1 MSTFSRTATLFSTVV
16 LGSMLTT
23 TTVSSVNTIVNAAET
38 TQAVATKKNYD
49 LKILQANSDAT
60 STASQFY
67 LNTISLEK
75 QANGNYYAYLTS
87 NTPVKLGDEPISS
100 EDTQH
105 QVVKMG
111 TTQKNGYNQT
121 VYRLTLTADE
131 LASGQPIKTRIHVN
145 IPMINYDHD
154 YDIRLAIQGFK
165 PEAASSSS
173 SSSSSSTTNS
183 SSSVSSSSN
192 NARTSTANSSTTT
205 SVAPSSSSQASSSAQ
220 SSNNDTAT
228 SSVVNN
234 TQNNSSDTAS
244 SAVVSDDTT
253 TSSTDSTVNISADQG
268 MSRFLKPTA
277 HIDVKG
283 EQTDIT
289 LSLNDASLAKMIPS
303 LTLDGQTKSVSG
315 QDTTFTV
322 PTKDLTPDKD
332 GKLTLKSLTH
342 VSAQGYT
349 HDYPSNITFDVSQLI
364 AQNNLKTGSYQI
376 AVSPDSQ
383 MDKFF
388 AKEFNVKV
396 GALTSVVS
404 VTYQVPSMMGM
415 IPSVTFDGQTESVVN
430 KSTTTDFTIPTK
442 DLVPGKDGKV
452 TLKSF
457 TSVPMSPSKGYNS
470 NITFDMNPA
479 LVKST
484 SDGSD
489 SSSSSSESTASSDKD
504 ILQDGTYSINYNVYK
519 SGTTTDSTMKTY
531 MKSPANVAVKNGQ
544 ATITFTTQN
553 DAMSMMKEFSANGA
567 TAKADGDNWVVTVPV
582 SALSKTMTSNM
593 TIFVSAINFTEHP
606 SADIVFDMSSIKK
619 TGNNGGGSAAS
630 SSSASSSS
638 HASSA
643 SSSSKV
649 SSSSSSHASSASSSS
664 KASSASSS
672 HASSA
677 SSSSQNAAK
686 TDITK
691 DGNYSVN
698 YSVYK
703 TGTKTD
709 STMKTYMKSPANV
722 AVKNGQATITFATQ
736 NDAMSMMKEFSV
748 NDVAAKADGN
758 NWVVT
763 VPVSA
768 LSKTMTSNMTIFVS
782 AINFTE
788 HPSADI
794 VFDMSSVKK
803 TGNNGGGS
811 AASSSS
817 ASSSSHASSA
827 SSSSKV
833 SSSSSSHAS
842 SASSSSKVSSSSSSH
857 ASSASSSS
865 KVSSSSSSH
874 ASSASS
880 SSKVSSSSSSHASS
894 ASSSSKVS
902 SSSSSHASSASSS
915 SQSNSKTDITKDGKY
930 SVNYHV
936 YKSGTTT
943 DSTMVKY
950 MTSSATVAVNN
961 SKATITF
968 ATQNDA
974 MSMMKEFSVN
984 GATAKADGDNWVV
997 TVPVSALSK
1006 TMTANMTIVVSA
1018 INFTEH
1024 PSADIVFDMSSVKKT
1039 GNNGGGSATSSSSA
1053 SSSSHAS
1060 SASSSSKASSASSS
1074 HASSASSSS
1083 QNATKPDITKDGN
1096 YSINYSVYKTGTK
1109 TPSTMQQYMTSTA
1122 IVDVKKGKATIN
1134 FKTQNGAMSL
1144 MKYFAVN
1151 GHKAQAKENGWQV
1164 TLPASDLL
1172 HTLTSNMTIYVPKL
1186 NFTEKP
1192 SADIV
1197 FDVKSAQFTKQ
1208 TGDLGSNKQTTPPN
1222 NQATTA
1228 NNLGSQNR
1236 LDIPNAT
1243 LHQLTILQANSN
1255 SSSVAAQYFLP
1266 TIQLVKNS
1274 NGSYTGYVTTH
1285 TPAMMGSAPITFMDG
1300 THHVTRMS
1308 NFKTGNYYQ
1317 AVYRFSLSANEIKA
1331 PIATT
1336 IHVHFT
1342 APLAYDHTYTI
1353 RFVIGRTLNNAS
1365 EATQPTTGLPNMS
1378 DNTLTTALNTSDVS
1392 RGTSDPVATGTFE
1405 NTSANTD
1412 SAFSQQSDEKANK
1425 PKHSDKKDTVKSDT
1439 NVSKDT
1445 KADQKDNTT
1454 RRNILIVAGGV
1465 IAAALGYVGVSLLTN
1480 FFKKG

>member
-49 LKILQANSDAT
+49 LKILQGNSDAT

-87 NTPVKLGDEPISS
+87 NTPVNLGDEPISS

-121 VYRLTLTADE
+121 VYRLALTADE
-131 LASGQPIKTRIHVN
+131 LASGQPIKTKIHVN
-145 IPMINYDHD
+145 IPMMDYDHD

-173 SSSSSSTTNS
+173 SSSSASTSDS

-192 NARTSTANSSTTT
+192 NSSSSIAHSSTTT
-205 SVAPSSSSQASSSAQ
+205 SVAPTSSSQTSSSSQ

-234 TQNNSSDTAS
+234 GQNNSSDTAS
-244 SAVVSDDTT
+244 STVVSDDTT

-277 HIDVKG
+277 RIDVKG

-376 AVSPDSQ
+376 AVSPDSH
-383 MDKFF
+383 MDSFF

-396 GALTSVVS
+396 GALTSIVS

-415 IPSVTFDGQTESVVN
+415 IPSVTFDGQTKSVVN

-484 SDGSD
+484 GDSSN

-519 SGTTTDSTMKTY
+519 SGTT
-531 MKSPANVAVKNGQ
+531 
-544 ATITFTTQN
+544 
-553 DAMSMMKEFSANGA
+553 
-567 TAKADGDNWVVTVPV
+567 
-582 SALSKTMTSNM
+582 
-593 TIFVSAINFTEHP
+593 
-606 SADIVFDMSSIKK
+606 
-619 TGNNGGGSAAS
+619 
-630 SSSASSSS
+630 
-638 HASSA
+638 
-643 SSSSKV
+643 
-649 SSSSSSHASSASSSS
+649 
-664 KASSASSS
+664 
-672 HASSA
+672 
-677 SSSSQNAAK
+677 
-686 TDITK
+686 
-691 DGNYSVN
+691 
-698 YSVYK
+698 
-703 TGTKTD
+703 TD

-794 VFDMSSVKK
+794 VFDMSSIKK
-803 TGNNGGGS
+803 TGNNSGS
-811 AASSSS
+811 AANSSSASSASSSS
-817 ASSSSHASSA
+817 KASSASSSHASSA
-827 SSSSKV
+827 SSSSKA
-833 SSSSSSHAS
+833 SSASSSHAS
-842 SASSSSKVSSSSSSH
+842 SASSSSK
-857 ASSASSSS
+857 ASSA
-865 KVSSSSSSH
+865 
-874 ASSASS
+874 
-880 SSKVSSSSSSHASS
+880 
-894 ASSSSKVS
+894 
-902 SSSSSHASSASSS
+902 SSSHASSASSS

-950 MTSSATVAVNN
+950 MTSSATVAVKN

-984 GATAKADGDNWVV
+984 DVAAKADGNNWVV

-1006 TMTANMTIVVSA
+1006 TMTSNMTIFVSA

-1024 PSADIVFDMSSVKKT
+1024 PSADIVFDMSSVKKI
-1039 GNNGGGSATSSSSA
+1039 GNNGGSAASSSSA
-1053 SSSSHAS
+1053 SSASSSSKASSASSSHAS

-1083 QNATKPDITKDGN
+1083 KNNSKADITKDGK
-1096 YSINYSVYKTGTK
+1096 YSVTYDIYKTGTK
-1109 TPSTMQQYMTSTA
+1109 TNSTMKTYMKSPA
-1122 IVDVKKGKATIN
+1122 NVAVKNGQATIT
-1134 FKTQNGAMSL
+1134 FTTQNDAMSM
-1144 MKYFAVN
+1144 MKAFSIN
-1151 GHKAQAKENGWQV
+1151 GVAAKANGNSWVV
-1164 TLPASDLL
+1164 TVPVAALSK
-1172 HTLTSNMTIYVPKL
+1172 TMTSNMTIFVSAIS
-1186 NFTEKP
+1186 FTEHP

-1197 FDVKSAQFTKQ
+1197 FDMSSVKKTSNNGGSAASSSSASSASSSSQPSSGSALSTSHQ
-1208 TGDLGSNKQTTPPN
+1208 TLV
-1222 NQATTA
+1222 
-1228 NNLGSQNR
+1228 
-1236 LDIPNAT
+1236 PNAT
-1243 LHQLTILQANSN
+1243 LHQLTILQGNSN
-1255 SSSVAAQYFLP
+1255 STSVAAQYFLP
-1266 TIQLVKNS
+1266 TIQLVKNN

-1300 THHVTRMS
+1300 THHVKRMS

-1317 AVYRFSLSANEIKA
+1317 AVYRFSLSANEVKA

-1378 DNTLTTALNTSDVS
+1378 DNTLTTSLNTSDVS

-1412 SAFSQQSDEKANK
+1412 SAFSQQSDEKTNK
-1425 PKHSDKKDTVKSDT
+1425 PKHSDKKVTVKSDT

>member
-49 LKILQANSDAT
+49 LKILQGNSDAT

-87 NTPVKLGDEPISS
+87 NTPVNLGDEPISS

-131 LASGQPIKTRIHVN
+131 LASGQPIKTKIHVN
-145 IPMINYDHD
+145 IPMMNYDHD
-154 YDIRLAIQGFK
+154 YDIRLAVQGFK

-173 SSSSSSTTNS
+173 SSSSSSTANS
-183 SSSVSSSSN
+183 SHSVSSSSN
-192 NARTSTANSSTTT
+192 NASTSIADSSTTT
-205 SVAPSSSSQASSSAQ
+205 SVAPSSSSQTSSSAQ

-234 TQNNSSDTAS
+234 EQNNSSDTAS
-244 SAVVSDDTT
+244 SAVVSDDKTT
-253 TSSTDSTVNISADQG
+253 SSSSTDSTVNIAADQG

-277 HIDVKG
+277 RINVKG

-332 GKLTLKSLTH
+332 SKLTLKSLTH

-364 AQNNLKTGSYQI
+364 AQNNLKAGNYQI
-376 AVSPDSQ
+376 AVSPDSH
-383 MDKFF
+383 MNSFF
-388 AKEFNVKV
+388 AKKFNVKV

-415 IPSVTFDGQTESVVN
+415 IPSVTFDGQTKSVVN
-430 KSTTTDFTIPTK
+430 KSTTVDFTIPTK

-484 SDGSD
+484 SDSSH
-489 SSSSSSESTASSDKD
+489 SSSSSSESASSDKD

-519 SGTTTDSTMKTY
+519 SGTT
-531 MKSPANVAVKNGQ
+531 
-544 ATITFTTQN
+544 
-553 DAMSMMKEFSANGA
+553 
-567 TAKADGDNWVVTVPV
+567 
-582 SALSKTMTSNM
+582 
-593 TIFVSAINFTEHP
+593 
-606 SADIVFDMSSIKK
+606 
-619 TGNNGGGSAAS
+619 
-630 SSSASSSS
+630 
-638 HASSA
+638 
-643 SSSSKV
+643 
-649 SSSSSSHASSASSSS
+649 
-664 KASSASSS
+664 
-672 HASSA
+672 
-677 SSSSQNAAK
+677 
-686 TDITK
+686 
-691 DGNYSVN
+691 
-698 YSVYK
+698 
-703 TGTKTD
+703 TD

-768 LSKTMTSNMTIFVS
+768 LSKTMTSNMTIFVA

-794 VFDMSSVKK
+794 AFDMSSIKK
-803 TGNNGGGS
+803 TGNNDGS
-811 AASSSS
+811 TASSSS
-817 ASSSSHASSA
+817 ASSASSSSKASSASSSHASSA
-827 SSSSKV
+827 SSSSKA
-833 SSSSSSHAS
+833 SSASSSHAS
-842 SASSSSKVSSSSSSH
+842 SASSSSK
-857 ASSASSSS
+857 ASSA
-865 KVSSSSSSH
+865 
-874 ASSASS
+874 
-880 SSKVSSSSSSHASS
+880 
-894 ASSSSKVS
+894 
-902 SSSSSHASSASSS
+902 SSSHASSASSS

-943 DSTMVKY
+943 ASAMEKY
-950 MTSSATVAVNN
+950 MTSSATVAVKN

-968 ATQNDA
+968 ATKNDA
-974 MSMMKEFSVN
+974 MSMMKAFSINDV
-984 GATAKADGDNWVV
+984 AAKTDGNSWVV

-1006 TMTANMTIVVSA
+1006 TMKSNMTISVPQMG
-1018 INFTEH
+1018 FTEK

-1039 GNNGGGSATSSSSA
+1039 GNNGGGSAA
-1053 SSSSHAS
+1053 SSSSAS

-1083 QNATKPDITKDGN
+1083 QNNSKADITKDGKYTVN
-1096 YSINYSVYKTGTK
+1096 YGIYKTGTK
-1109 TPSTMQQYMTSTA
+1109 TDSTMKTYMKSPA
-1122 IVDVKKGKATIN
+1122 NVAVKNGQATIT
-1134 FKTQNGAMSL
+1134 FATQNDAMSM
-1144 MKYFAVN
+1144 MKAFSIN
-1151 GHKAQAKENGWQV
+1151 GVAAKANGNSWVV
-1164 TLPASDLL
+1164 TVPVSALSK
-1172 HTLTSNMTIYVPKL
+1172 TMTSNMTIFVSAI
-1186 NFTEKP
+1186 NFTEHP

-1197 FDVKSAQFTKQ
+1197 FDMSSVKKISNNGGGSAANSSSSSSASSSSQSNSGSALSTSRQ
-1208 TGDLGSNKQTTPPN
+1208 TLV
-1222 NQATTA
+1222 
-1228 NNLGSQNR
+1228 
-1236 LDIPNAT
+1236 PNAT
-1243 LHQLTILQANSN
+1243 LHQLTILQGNSN
-1255 SSSVAAQYFLP
+1255 STSVAAQYFLP

-1425 PKHSDKKDTVKSDT
+1425 PKHSDKKDSVKSDT

>member
-49 LKILQANSDAT
+49 LKILQGNSDAA

-67 LNTISLEK
+67 LNKISLEK

-87 NTPVKLGDEPISS
+87 NTPVNLGDEPISS

-131 LASGQPIKTRIHVN
+131 LASGQPIKTKIHVN
-145 IPMINYDHD
+145 IPMMNYDHD

-173 SSSSSSTTNS
+173 SNSSSSTANS

-192 NARTSTANSSTTT
+192 TSTSSTADSSTT
-205 SVAPSSSSQASSSAQ
+205 SVAPTSSSQTSSSSQ

-234 TQNNSSDTAS
+234 GQNNSSDTAS
-244 SAVVSDDTT
+244 STVVSDDTT
-253 TSSTDSTVNISADQG
+253 TSSTGSTINIAADQG

-277 HIDVKG
+277 RIDVKG

-322 PTKDLTPDKD
+322 PTKDLVPDKD

-364 AQNNLKTGSYQI
+364 TQNNLKTGNYQI
-376 AVSPDSQ
+376 AVSPDSH
-383 MDKFF
+383 MDSFF

-415 IPSVTFDGQTESVVN
+415 IPSVTFDGQTKSVVN
-430 KSTTTDFTIPTK
+430 KSTTVDFTIPTK

-479 LVKST
+479 LGKST
-484 SDGSD
+484 SDSSN
-489 SSSSSSESTASSDKD
+489 SSSSSSESTASSDKG

-544 ATITFTTQN
+544 
-553 DAMSMMKEFSANGA
+553 
-567 TAKADGDNWVVTVPV
+567 
-582 SALSKTMTSNM
+582 
-593 TIFVSAINFTEHP
+593 
-606 SADIVFDMSSIKK
+606 
-619 TGNNGGGSAAS
+619 
-630 SSSASSSS
+630 
-638 HASSA
+638 
-643 SSSSKV
+643 
-649 SSSSSSHASSASSSS
+649 
-664 KASSASSS
+664 
-672 HASSA
+672 
-677 SSSSQNAAK
+677 
-686 TDITK
+686 
-691 DGNYSVN
+691 
-698 YSVYK
+698 
-703 TGTKTD
+703 
-709 STMKTYMKSPANV
+709 
-722 AVKNGQATITFATQ
+722 
-736 NDAMSMMKEFSV
+736 
-748 NDVAAKADGN
+748 
-758 NWVVT
+758 
-763 VPVSA
+763 
-768 LSKTMTSNMTIFVS
+768 
-782 AINFTE
+782 
-788 HPSADI
+788 
-794 VFDMSSVKK
+794 
-803 TGNNGGGS
+803 
-811 AASSSS
+811 
-817 ASSSSHASSA
+817 
-827 SSSSKV
+827 
-833 SSSSSSHAS
+833 
-842 SASSSSKVSSSSSSH
+842 
-857 ASSASSSS
+857 
-865 KVSSSSSSH
+865 
-874 ASSASS
+874 
-880 SSKVSSSSSSHASS
+880 
-894 ASSSSKVS
+894 
-902 SSSSSHASSASSS
+902 
-915 SQSNSKTDITKDGKY
+915 
-930 SVNYHV
+930 
-936 YKSGTTT
+936 
-943 DSTMVKY
+943 
-950 MTSSATVAVNN
+950 
-961 SKATITF
+961 ATITF

-1018 INFTEH
+1018 INFTE
-1024 PSADIVFDMSSVKKT
+1024 
-1039 GNNGGGSATSSSSA
+1039 
-1053 SSSSHAS
+1053 
-1060 SASSSSKASSASSS
+1060 
-1074 HASSASSSS
+1074 
-1083 QNATKPDITKDGN
+1083 
-1096 YSINYSVYKTGTK
+1096 
-1109 TPSTMQQYMTSTA
+1109 
-1122 IVDVKKGKATIN
+1122 
-1134 FKTQNGAMSL
+1134 
-1144 MKYFAVN
+1144 
-1151 GHKAQAKENGWQV
+1151 
-1164 TLPASDLL
+1164 
-1172 HTLTSNMTIYVPKL
+1172 
-1186 NFTEKP
+1186 KP

-1197 FDVKSAQFTKQ
+1197 FDVKNAKSTKQ
-1208 TGDLGSNKQTTPPN
+1208 TGDLGPNKQTGDLGPNKQTAPTN
-1222 NQATTA
+1222 NQDTTA

-1236 LDIPNAT
+1236 LGIPNAT
-1243 LHQLTILQANSN
+1243 LHQLTILQGNSN
-1255 SSSVAAQYFLP
+1255 STSVAAQYFLP

-1274 NGSYTGYVTTH
+1274 NGSYTGYITTH
-1285 TPAMMGSAPITFMDG
+1285 TPTMMGSEPITFMDG
-1300 THHVTRMS
+1300 SHQVKRVS
-1308 NFKTGNYYQ
+1308 NIKTGNYYQ
-1317 AVYRFSLSANEIKA
+1317 ATYKFSLSASEIKA
-1331 PIATT
+1331 PISTK

-1342 APLAYDHTYTI
+1342 VPLNYNHIYTI
-1353 RFVIGRTLNNAS
+1353 RLVIGRTLNNAS

-1378 DNTLTTALNTSDVS
+1378 DNTLNTNDVS

-1405 NTSANTD
+1405 NISANTN
-1412 SAFSQQSDEKANK
+1412 SAFSQQSDKKTNK
-1425 PKHSDKKDTVKSDT
+1425 PKHSDKKATIKSDT
-1439 NVSKDT
+1439 NVSKDA

-1465 IAAALGYVGVSLLTN
+1465 IAAALGYVGMSLLTN

>member
-49 LKILQANSDAT
+49 LKILQGNSDAT

-87 NTPVKLGDEPISS
+87 NTPVNLGDEPISS

-131 LASGQPIKTRIHVN
+131 LASGQPIKTKIHVN
-145 IPMINYDHD
+145 IPMMNYDHD
-154 YDIRLAIQGFK
+154 YDIRLAVQGFK

-173 SSSSSSTTNS
+173 SSSSSSTANS
-183 SSSVSSSSN
+183 SHSVSSSSN
-192 NARTSTANSSTTT
+192 NASTSIADSSTTT
-205 SVAPSSSSQASSSAQ
+205 SVAPSSSSQTSSSAQ
-220 SSNNDTAT
+220 SSNNDTAI

-234 TQNNSSDTAS
+234 EQNNSSNTAS
-244 SAVVSDDTT
+244 SAVVSDDKTT
-253 TSSTDSTVNISADQG
+253 SSSSTDSTVNIAADQG

-277 HIDVKG
+277 RINVKG

-364 AQNNLKTGSYQI
+364 AQNNLKAGNYQI
-376 AVSPDSQ
+376 AVSPDSH
-383 MDKFF
+383 MDSFF

-415 IPSVTFDGQTESVVN
+415 IPSVTFDGQTKSVVN
-430 KSTTTDFTIPTK
+430 KSTTVDFTIPTK

-484 SDGSD
+484 SDSSH
-489 SSSSSSESTASSDKD
+489 SSSSSSESASSDKD

-519 SGTTTDSTMKTY
+519 SGTT
-531 MKSPANVAVKNGQ
+531 
-544 ATITFTTQN
+544 
-553 DAMSMMKEFSANGA
+553 
-567 TAKADGDNWVVTVPV
+567 
-582 SALSKTMTSNM
+582 
-593 TIFVSAINFTEHP
+593 
-606 SADIVFDMSSIKK
+606 
-619 TGNNGGGSAAS
+619 
-630 SSSASSSS
+630 
-638 HASSA
+638 
-643 SSSSKV
+643 
-649 SSSSSSHASSASSSS
+649 
-664 KASSASSS
+664 
-672 HASSA
+672 
-677 SSSSQNAAK
+677 
-686 TDITK
+686 
-691 DGNYSVN
+691 
-698 YSVYK
+698 
-703 TGTKTD
+703 TD

-768 LSKTMTSNMTIFVS
+768 LSKTMKSYMTIFVA

-794 VFDMSSVKK
+794 AFDMSSIKK
-803 TGNNGGGS
+803 TGNNDGS
-811 AASSSS
+811 TASSSS
-817 ASSSSHASSA
+817 ASSASSSSKASSASSSHASSA
-827 SSSSKV
+827 SSSSK
-833 SSSSSSHAS
+833 AS
-842 SASSSSKVSSSSSSH
+842 SA
-857 ASSASSSS
+857 
-865 KVSSSSSSH
+865 
-874 ASSASS
+874 
-880 SSKVSSSSSSHASS
+880 
-894 ASSSSKVS
+894 
-902 SSSSSHASSASSS
+902 SSSHASSASSS

-943 DSTMVKY
+943 ASAMEKY
-950 MTSSATVAVNN
+950 MTSSATVAVKN

-968 ATQNDA
+968 ATKNDA
-974 MSMMKEFSVN
+974 MSMMKAFSINDV
-984 GATAKADGDNWVV
+984 AAKTDGNSWVV

-1006 TMTANMTIVVSA
+1006 TMKSNMTISVPQMG
-1018 INFTEH
+1018 FTEK

-1039 GNNGGGSATSSSSA
+1039 GNNGGGSAA
-1053 SSSSHAS
+1053 SSSSAS
-1060 SASSSSKASSASSS
+1060 SASSSSKV
-1074 HASSASSSS
+1074 SSSS
-1083 QNATKPDITKDGN
+1083 SSSETGSSESSTNTNPTKTVNINKDGR
-1096 YSINYSVYKTGTK
+1096 YQIGYHVYQTGTK
-1109 TPSTMQQYMTSTA
+1109 KTSTMQQYMTSTA
-1122 IVDVKKGKATIN
+1122 IVNVKNGKATIN

-1144 MKYFAVN
+1144 MKYLAVN

-1164 TLPASDLL
+1164 TLPVSDLL
-1172 HTLTSNMTIYVPKL
+1172 HTLKSNMTIYVPTL
-1186 NFTEKP
+1186 NFTEHP
-1192 SADIV
+1192 TADIV
-1197 FDVKSAQFTKQ
+1197 FNVKNVQSTNQKDNLGKNINP
-1208 TGDLGSNKQTTPPN
+1208 TGNTTSSGNLGTQ
-1222 NQATTA
+1222 
-1228 NNLGSQNR
+1228 NNLSV
-1236 LDIPNAT
+1236 PNAT
-1243 LHQLTILQANSN
+1243 LHQLTILQGNSN
-1255 SSSVAAQYFLP
+1255 STSVAAQYFLP

-1336 IHVHFT
+1336 IHVYFT

>member
-49 LKILQANSDAT
+49 LKILQGNSDAT

-87 NTPVKLGDEPISS
+87 NTPVNLGDEPISS

-131 LASGQPIKTRIHVN
+131 LASGQPIKTKIHVN
-145 IPMINYDHD
+145 IPMMNYDHD
-154 YDIRLAIQGFK
+154 YDIRLAVQGFK

-173 SSSSSSTTNS
+173 SSSSSSTANS
-183 SSSVSSSSN
+183 SHSVSSSSN
-192 NARTSTANSSTTT
+192 NASTSIADSSTTT
-205 SVAPSSSSQASSSAQ
+205 SVAPSSSSQTSSSAQ
-220 SSNNDTAT
+220 SSNNDTAI

-234 TQNNSSDTAS
+234 EQNNSSNTAS
-244 SAVVSDDTT
+244 SAVVSDDKTT
-253 TSSTDSTVNISADQG
+253 SSSSTDSTVNIAADQG

-277 HIDVKG
+277 RINVKG

-364 AQNNLKTGSYQI
+364 AQNNLKAGNYQI
-376 AVSPDSQ
+376 AVSPDSH
-383 MDKFF
+383 MDSFF

-415 IPSVTFDGQTESVVN
+415 IPSVTFDGQTKSVVN
-430 KSTTTDFTIPTK
+430 KSTTVDFTIPTK

-484 SDGSD
+484 SDSSH
-489 SSSSSSESTASSDKD
+489 SSSSSSESASSDKD

-519 SGTTTDSTMKTY
+519 SGTT
-531 MKSPANVAVKNGQ
+531 
-544 ATITFTTQN
+544 
-553 DAMSMMKEFSANGA
+553 
-567 TAKADGDNWVVTVPV
+567 
-582 SALSKTMTSNM
+582 
-593 TIFVSAINFTEHP
+593 
-606 SADIVFDMSSIKK
+606 
-619 TGNNGGGSAAS
+619 
-630 SSSASSSS
+630 
-638 HASSA
+638 
-643 SSSSKV
+643 
-649 SSSSSSHASSASSSS
+649 
-664 KASSASSS
+664 
-672 HASSA
+672 
-677 SSSSQNAAK
+677 
-686 TDITK
+686 
-691 DGNYSVN
+691 
-698 YSVYK
+698 
-703 TGTKTD
+703 TD

-768 LSKTMTSNMTIFVS
+768 LSKTMKSYMTIFVA

-794 VFDMSSVKK
+794 AFDMSSIKK
-803 TGNNGGGS
+803 TGNNDGS
-811 AASSSS
+811 TASSSS
-817 ASSSSHASSA
+817 ASSASSSSKASSASSSHASSA
-827 SSSSKV
+827 SSSSKA
-833 SSSSSSHAS
+833 SSASSSHAS
-842 SASSSSKVSSSSSSH
+842 SASSSSK
-857 ASSASSSS
+857 ASSA
-865 KVSSSSSSH
+865 
-874 ASSASS
+874 
-880 SSKVSSSSSSHASS
+880 
-894 ASSSSKVS
+894 
-902 SSSSSHASSASSS
+902 SSSHASSASSS

-943 DSTMVKY
+943 ASAMEKY
-950 MTSSATVAVNN
+950 MTSSATVAVKN

-968 ATQNDA
+968 ATKNDA
-974 MSMMKEFSVN
+974 MSMMKAFSINDV
-984 GATAKADGDNWVV
+984 AAKTDGNSWVV

-1006 TMTANMTIVVSA
+1006 TMKSNMTISVPQMG
-1018 INFTEH
+1018 FTEK

-1039 GNNGGGSATSSSSA
+1039 GNNGGGSAA
-1053 SSSSHAS
+1053 SSSSAS
-1060 SASSSSKASSASSS
+1060 SASSSSKV
-1074 HASSASSSS
+1074 SSSS
-1083 QNATKPDITKDGN
+1083 SSSEKGSSESSTNTNPTKTVNINKDGR
-1096 YSINYSVYKTGTK
+1096 YQIGYHVYQTGTK
-1109 TPSTMQQYMTSTA
+1109 KTSTMQQYMTSTA
-1122 IVDVKKGKATIN
+1122 IVNVKNGKATIN

-1144 MKYFAVN
+1144 MKYLAVN

-1164 TLPASDLL
+1164 TLPVSDLL
-1172 HTLTSNMTIYVPKL
+1172 HTLKSNMTIYVPTL
-1186 NFTEKP
+1186 NFTEHP
-1192 SADIV
+1192 TADIV
-1197 FDVKSAQFTKQ
+1197 FNVKNVQSTNQKDNLGKNINP
-1208 TGDLGSNKQTTPPN
+1208 TGNTTSSGNLGTQ
-1222 NQATTA
+1222 
-1228 NNLGSQNR
+1228 NNLSV
-1236 LDIPNAT
+1236 PNAT
-1243 LHQLTILQANSN
+1243 LHQLTILQGNSN
-1255 SSSVAAQYFLP
+1255 STSVAAQYFLP

-1336 IHVHFT
+1336 IHVYFT

>member
-49 LKILQANSDAT
+49 LKILQGNSDAA

-87 NTPVKLGDEPISS
+87 NTPVNLGDEPISS

-131 LASGQPIKTRIHVN
+131 LASGQPIKTKIHVN
-145 IPMINYDHD
+145 IPMMNYDHD

-173 SSSSSSTTNS
+173 SNSSSSTANS

-192 NARTSTANSSTTT
+192 TSTSSTADSSTT
-205 SVAPSSSSQASSSAQ
+205 SVAPTSSSQTSSSSQ

-234 TQNNSSDTAS
+234 GQNNSSDTAS
-244 SAVVSDDTT
+244 STVVSDDTT
-253 TSSTDSTVNISADQG
+253 TSSTGSTINIAADQG

-277 HIDVKG
+277 RIDVKG

-322 PTKDLTPDKD
+322 PTKDLIPDKD

-404 VTYQVPSMMGM
+404 VTYQEPSMMGM
-415 IPSVTFDGQTESVVN
+415 IPSVTFDGQTKSVVN

-457 TSVPMSPSKGYNS
+457 TSVPMSPFKGYNS

-489 SSSSSSESTASSDKD
+489 LSSSSSESTASSDKD

-544 ATITFTTQN
+544 
-553 DAMSMMKEFSANGA
+553 
-567 TAKADGDNWVVTVPV
+567 
-582 SALSKTMTSNM
+582 
-593 TIFVSAINFTEHP
+593 
-606 SADIVFDMSSIKK
+606 
-619 TGNNGGGSAAS
+619 
-630 SSSASSSS
+630 
-638 HASSA
+638 
-643 SSSSKV
+643 
-649 SSSSSSHASSASSSS
+649 
-664 KASSASSS
+664 
-672 HASSA
+672 
-677 SSSSQNAAK
+677 
-686 TDITK
+686 
-691 DGNYSVN
+691 
-698 YSVYK
+698 
-703 TGTKTD
+703 
-709 STMKTYMKSPANV
+709 
-722 AVKNGQATITFATQ
+722 
-736 NDAMSMMKEFSV
+736 
-748 NDVAAKADGN
+748 
-758 NWVVT
+758 
-763 VPVSA
+763 
-768 LSKTMTSNMTIFVS
+768 
-782 AINFTE
+782 
-788 HPSADI
+788 
-794 VFDMSSVKK
+794 
-803 TGNNGGGS
+803 
-811 AASSSS
+811 
-817 ASSSSHASSA
+817 
-827 SSSSKV
+827 
-833 SSSSSSHAS
+833 
-842 SASSSSKVSSSSSSH
+842 
-857 ASSASSSS
+857 
-865 KVSSSSSSH
+865 
-874 ASSASS
+874 
-880 SSKVSSSSSSHASS
+880 
-894 ASSSSKVS
+894 
-902 SSSSSHASSASSS
+902 
-915 SQSNSKTDITKDGKY
+915 
-930 SVNYHV
+930 
-936 YKSGTTT
+936 
-943 DSTMVKY
+943 
-950 MTSSATVAVNN
+950 
-961 SKATITF
+961 ATITF

-1039 GNNGGGSATSSSSA
+1039 GNNGGSSAASSSSA
-1053 SSSSHAS
+1053 SSASSSSKVSSASSSHVS

-1074 HASSASSSS
+1074 HASIASSSS
-1083 QNATKPDITKDGN
+1083 QNAAKTDITKNSNYSVN
-1096 YSINYSVYKTGTK
+1096 YSIYKTGTK
-1109 TPSTMQQYMTSTA
+1109 TDSTMKTYMKSPA
-1122 IVDVKKGKATIN
+1122 NVAVKNGQATIT
-1134 FKTQNGAMSL
+1134 FTTQNDAMSM
-1144 MKYFAVN
+1144 MKEFSVN
-1151 GHKAQAKENGWQV
+1151 G
-1164 TLPASDLL
+1164 
-1172 HTLTSNMTIYVPKL
+1172 
-1186 NFTEKP
+1186 
-1192 SADIV
+1192 
-1197 FDVKSAQFTKQ
+1197 
-1208 TGDLGSNKQTTPPN
+1208 
-1222 NQATTA
+1222 ATA
-1228 NNLGSQNR
+1228 
-1236 LDIPNAT
+1236 
-1243 LHQLTILQANSN
+1243 
-1255 SSSVAAQYFLP
+1255 
-1266 TIQLVKNS
+1266 
-1274 NGSYTGYVTTH
+1274 
-1285 TPAMMGSAPITFMDG
+1285 
-1300 THHVTRMS
+1300 
-1308 NFKTGNYYQ
+1308 
-1317 AVYRFSLSANEIKA
+1317 
-1331 PIATT
+1331 
-1336 IHVHFT
+1336 
-1342 APLAYDHTYTI
+1342 
-1353 RFVIGRTLNNAS
+1353 
-1365 EATQPTTGLPNMS
+1365 
-1378 DNTLTTALNTSDVS
+1378 
-1392 RGTSDPVATGTFE
+1392 
-1405 NTSANTD
+1405 
-1412 SAFSQQSDEKANK
+1412 
-1425 PKHSDKKDTVKSDT
+1425 
-1439 NVSKDT
+1439 
-1445 KADQKDNTT
+1445 KADGDNW
-1454 RRNILIVAGGV
+1454 V
-1465 IAAALGYVGVSLLTN
+1465 
-1480 FFKKG
+1480 

>member
-49 LKILQANSDAT
+49 LKILQGNSDAT

-87 NTPVKLGDEPISS
+87 NTPVNLGDEPISS

-131 LASGQPIKTRIHVN
+131 LASGQPIKTKIHVN
-145 IPMINYDHD
+145 IPMMNYDHD
-154 YDIRLAIQGFK
+154 YDIRLAVQGFK

-173 SSSSSSTTNS
+173 SSSSSSTANS
-183 SSSVSSSSN
+183 SHSVSSSSN
-192 NARTSTANSSTTT
+192 NASTSIADSSTTT
-205 SVAPSSSSQASSSAQ
+205 SVAPSSSSQTSSSAQ
-220 SSNNDTAT
+220 SSNNDTAI

-234 TQNNSSDTAS
+234 EQNNSSNTAS
-244 SAVVSDDTT
+244 SAVVSDDKTT
-253 TSSTDSTVNISADQG
+253 SSSSTDSTVNIAADQG

-277 HIDVKG
+277 RINVKG

-364 AQNNLKTGSYQI
+364 AQNNLKAGNYQI
-376 AVSPDSQ
+376 AVSPDSH
-383 MDKFF
+383 MDSFF

-415 IPSVTFDGQTESVVN
+415 IPSVTFDGQTKSVVN
-430 KSTTTDFTIPTK
+430 KSTTVDFTIPTK

-484 SDGSD
+484 SDSSH
-489 SSSSSSESTASSDKD
+489 SSSSSSESASSDKD

-519 SGTTTDSTMKTY
+519 SGTT
-531 MKSPANVAVKNGQ
+531 
-544 ATITFTTQN
+544 
-553 DAMSMMKEFSANGA
+553 
-567 TAKADGDNWVVTVPV
+567 
-582 SALSKTMTSNM
+582 
-593 TIFVSAINFTEHP
+593 
-606 SADIVFDMSSIKK
+606 
-619 TGNNGGGSAAS
+619 
-630 SSSASSSS
+630 
-638 HASSA
+638 
-643 SSSSKV
+643 
-649 SSSSSSHASSASSSS
+649 
-664 KASSASSS
+664 
-672 HASSA
+672 
-677 SSSSQNAAK
+677 
-686 TDITK
+686 
-691 DGNYSVN
+691 
-698 YSVYK
+698 
-703 TGTKTD
+703 TD

-768 LSKTMTSNMTIFVS
+768 LSKTMKSYMTIFVA

-794 VFDMSSVKK
+794 AFDMSSIKK
-803 TGNNGGGS
+803 TGNNDGS
-811 AASSSS
+811 TASSSS
-817 ASSSSHASSA
+817 ASSASSSSKASSASSSHASSA
-827 SSSSKV
+827 SSSSKA
-833 SSSSSSHAS
+833 SSASSSHAS
-842 SASSSSKVSSSSSSH
+842 SASSSSK
-857 ASSASSSS
+857 ASSA
-865 KVSSSSSSH
+865 
-874 ASSASS
+874 
-880 SSKVSSSSSSHASS
+880 
-894 ASSSSKVS
+894 
-902 SSSSSHASSASSS
+902 SSSHASSASSS

-943 DSTMVKY
+943 ASAMEKY
-950 MTSSATVAVNN
+950 MTSSATVAVKN

-968 ATQNDA
+968 ATKNDA
-974 MSMMKEFSVN
+974 MSMMKAFSINDV
-984 GATAKADGDNWVV
+984 AAKTDGNSWVV

-1006 TMTANMTIVVSA
+1006 TMKSNMTISVPQMG
-1018 INFTEH
+1018 FTEK

-1039 GNNGGGSATSSSSA
+1039 GNNGGGSAA
-1053 SSSSHAS
+1053 SSSSAS
-1060 SASSSSKASSASSS
+1060 SASSSSKV
-1074 HASSASSSS
+1074 SSSS
-1083 QNATKPDITKDGN
+1083 SSSEKGSSESSTNTNPTKTVNINKDGR
-1096 YSINYSVYKTGTK
+1096 YQIGYHVYQTGTK
-1109 TPSTMQQYMTSTA
+1109 KTSTMQQYMTSTA
-1122 IVDVKKGKATIN
+1122 IVNVKNGKATIN

-1144 MKYFAVN
+1144 MKYLAVN

-1164 TLPASDLL
+1164 TLPVSDLL
-1172 HTLTSNMTIYVPKL
+1172 HTLKSNMTIYVPTL
-1186 NFTEKP
+1186 NFTEHP
-1192 SADIV
+1192 TADIV
-1197 FDVKSAQFTKQ
+1197 FNVKNVQSTNQKDNLGKNINP
-1208 TGDLGSNKQTTPPN
+1208 TGNTTSSGNLGTQ
-1222 NQATTA
+1222 
-1228 NNLGSQNR
+1228 NNLSV
-1236 LDIPNAT
+1236 PNAT
-1243 LHQLTILQANSN
+1243 LHQLTILQGNSN
-1255 SSSVAAQYFLP
+1255 STSVAAQYFLP

-1336 IHVHFT
+1336 IHVYFT

-1378 DNTLTTALNTSDVS
+1378 DNTLTTALNTSVVS

>member
-49 LKILQANSDAT
+49 LKILQGNSDAT

-87 NTPVKLGDEPISS
+87 NTPVNLGDEPISS

-121 VYRLTLTADE
+121 IYRLTLTADE
-131 LASGQPIKTRIHVN
+131 LASGQPIKTKIHVN
-145 IPMINYDHD
+145 IPMMNYDHD

-173 SSSSSSTTNS
+173 SNSSSSTANS
-183 SSSVSSSSN
+183 SHSVSSSSN
-192 NARTSTANSSTTT
+192 NASTSIADSSTTT
-205 SVAPSSSSQASSSAQ
+205 SVVSSSSSQTSSSAQ

-234 TQNNSSDTAS
+234 GQNNSSDTAS
-244 SAVVSDDTT
+244 SAVVSDDKTT
-253 TSSTDSTVNISADQG
+253 SSSSTDSTVNIAADQG

-277 HIDVKG
+277 RINVKG

-364 AQNNLKTGSYQI
+364 AQNNLKAGSYQI
-376 AVSPDSQ
+376 AVSPDSH
-383 MDKFF
+383 MDSFF

-415 IPSVTFDGQTESVVN
+415 IPSVTFDGQTKSVVN
-430 KSTTTDFTIPTK
+430 KSTTVDFTIPTK

-484 SDGSD
+484 SDSSN
-489 SSSSSSESTASSDKD
+489 SSSSSSESASSDKD

-519 SGTTTDSTMKTY
+519 SGTT
-531 MKSPANVAVKNGQ
+531 
-544 ATITFTTQN
+544 
-553 DAMSMMKEFSANGA
+553 
-567 TAKADGDNWVVTVPV
+567 
-582 SALSKTMTSNM
+582 
-593 TIFVSAINFTEHP
+593 
-606 SADIVFDMSSIKK
+606 
-619 TGNNGGGSAAS
+619 
-630 SSSASSSS
+630 
-638 HASSA
+638 
-643 SSSSKV
+643 
-649 SSSSSSHASSASSSS
+649 
-664 KASSASSS
+664 
-672 HASSA
+672 
-677 SSSSQNAAK
+677 
-686 TDITK
+686 
-691 DGNYSVN
+691 
-698 YSVYK
+698 
-703 TGTKTD
+703 TD

-768 LSKTMTSNMTIFVS
+768 LSKTMTSNMTISVPQMG
-782 AINFTE
+782 FTE
-788 HPSADI
+788 KPSADI

-817 ASSSSHASSA
+817 ASSA

-833 SSSSSSHAS
+833 SSASSSHAS
-842 SASSSSKVSSSSSSH
+842 SASSSSKASSASSSH

-865 KVSSSSSSH
+865 K
-874 ASSASS
+874 ASSA
-880 SSKVSSSSSSHASS
+880 
-894 ASSSSKVS
+894 
-902 SSSSSHASSASSS
+902 SSSHASSASSS

-943 DSTMVKY
+943 ASAMEKY
-950 MTSSATVAVNN
+950 MTSSASVAVKN

-984 GATAKADGDNWVV
+984 GVAAKADGNNWVV

-1006 TMTANMTIVVSA
+1006 TMTSNMTIFVA
-1018 INFTEH
+1018 AMNFTEH
-1024 PSADIVFDMSSVKKT
+1024 PSADIVFNMSSVKKI
-1039 GNNGGGSATSSSSA
+1039 GNNGGGSAASSSSA
-1053 SSSSHAS
+1053 SSASSSSKASSASSSHAS

-1083 QNATKPDITKDGN
+1083 QNNSKADITKDGKYTVN
-1096 YSINYSVYKTGTK
+1096 YGIYKTGTK
-1109 TPSTMQQYMTSTA
+1109 TDSTMKTYMKSPA
-1122 IVDVKKGKATIN
+1122 NVAVKNGQATIT
-1134 FKTQNGAMSL
+1134 FATQNDAMSM
-1144 MKYFAVN
+1144 MKTFSIN
-1151 GHKAQAKENGWQV
+1151 GVAAKANGNSWVV
-1164 TLPASDLL
+1164 TVPVAALSK
-1172 HTLTSNMTIYVPKL
+1172 TMTSNMTIFVSAI
-1186 NFTEKP
+1186 NFTEHP

-1197 FDVKSAQFTKQ
+1197 FDMSSVKKTSNNGGSAANSSSSSSASSSSQSNSGSALSTSRQ
-1208 TGDLGSNKQTTPPN
+1208 TLV
-1222 NQATTA
+1222 
-1228 NNLGSQNR
+1228 
-1236 LDIPNAT
+1236 PNAT
-1243 LHQLTILQANSN
+1243 LHQLTILQGNSN
-1255 SSSVAAQYFLP
+1255 STSVAAQYFLP

-1317 AVYRFSLSANEIKA
+1317 AVFRFSLSANEIKA

-1342 APLAYDHTYTI
+1342 APLSYDHTYTI

>member
-49 LKILQANSDAT
+49 LKILQGNSDAT

-87 NTPVKLGDEPISS
+87 NTPVNLGDEPISS

-131 LASGQPIKTRIHVN
+131 LASGQPIKTKIHVN
-145 IPMINYDHD
+145 IPMMNYDHD
-154 YDIRLAIQGFK
+154 YDIRLAVQGFK

-173 SSSSSSTTNS
+173 SSSSSSTANS
-183 SSSVSSSSN
+183 SHSVSSSSN
-192 NARTSTANSSTTT
+192 NASTSIADSSTTT
-205 SVAPSSSSQASSSAQ
+205 SVAPSSSSQTSSSAQ

-234 TQNNSSDTAS
+234 EQNNSSDTAS
-244 SAVVSDDTT
+244 SAVVSDDKTT
-253 TSSTDSTVNISADQG
+253 SSSSTDSTVNIAADQG

-277 HIDVKG
+277 RINVKG

-364 AQNNLKTGSYQI
+364 AQNNLKAGNYQI
-376 AVSPDSQ
+376 AVSPDSH
-383 MDKFF
+383 MDSFF

-415 IPSVTFDGQTESVVN
+415 IPSVTFDGQTKSVVN
-430 KSTTTDFTIPTK
+430 KSTTVDFTIPTK

-484 SDGSD
+484 SDSSH
-489 SSSSSSESTASSDKD
+489 SSSSSSESASSDKD

-519 SGTTTDSTMKTY
+519 SGTT
-531 MKSPANVAVKNGQ
+531 
-544 ATITFTTQN
+544 
-553 DAMSMMKEFSANGA
+553 
-567 TAKADGDNWVVTVPV
+567 
-582 SALSKTMTSNM
+582 
-593 TIFVSAINFTEHP
+593 
-606 SADIVFDMSSIKK
+606 
-619 TGNNGGGSAAS
+619 
-630 SSSASSSS
+630 
-638 HASSA
+638 
-643 SSSSKV
+643 
-649 SSSSSSHASSASSSS
+649 
-664 KASSASSS
+664 
-672 HASSA
+672 
-677 SSSSQNAAK
+677 
-686 TDITK
+686 
-691 DGNYSVN
+691 
-698 YSVYK
+698 
-703 TGTKTD
+703 TD

-768 LSKTMTSNMTIFVS
+768 LSKTMKSNMTIFVA

-788 HPSADI
+788 HPSADIAFDMSSIKKTGNNGGSTASSSSASSASSSSSSASSSSKTSSASSSHASSASSSSKASSASSSHASSASSSSQSNSKTDITKDGNYSVNYHVYKSGTTTASAMEKYMTSSATVAVKNSKATITFATKNDAMSMMKAFSINDVAAKTDGNNWVVTVPVSALSKTMKSNMTISVPQMGFTEKPSADI

-817 ASSSSHASSA
+817 ASSA

-833 SSSSSSHAS
+833 SSSSSSSEKGS
-842 SASSSSKVSSSSSSH
+842 SESSTKPT
-857 ASSASSSS
+857 
-865 KVSSSSSSH
+865 
-874 ASSASS
+874 
-880 SSKVSSSSSSHASS
+880 
-894 ASSSSKVS
+894 
-902 SSSSSHASSASSS
+902 
-915 SQSNSKTDITKDGKY
+915 NPTKTVNINKDGRY
-930 SVNYHV
+930 QIGYHV
-936 YKSGTTT
+936 Y
-943 DSTMVKY
+943 
-950 MTSSATVAVNN
+950 
-961 SKATITF
+961 
-968 ATQNDA
+968 Q
-974 MSMMKEFSVN
+974 
-984 GATAKADGDNWVV
+984 
-997 TVPVSALSK
+997 
-1006 TMTANMTIVVSA
+1006 
-1018 INFTEH
+1018 
-1024 PSADIVFDMSSVKKT
+1024 
-1039 GNNGGGSATSSSSA
+1039 
-1053 SSSSHAS
+1053 
-1060 SASSSSKASSASSS
+1060 
-1074 HASSASSSS
+1074 
-1083 QNATKPDITKDGN
+1083 
-1096 YSINYSVYKTGTK
+1096 TGTK
-1109 TPSTMQQYMTSTA
+1109 KTSTMQQYMTSTA
-1122 IVDVKKGKATIN
+1122 IVNVKNGKATIN

-1164 TLPASDLL
+1164 TLPVSDLL
-1172 HTLTSNMTIYVPKL
+1172 HTLKSNMTIYVPTL
-1186 NFTEKP
+1186 NFTEHP
-1192 SADIV
+1192 TADIV
-1197 FDVKSAQFTKQ
+1197 FNVKNVQST
-1208 TGDLGSNKQTTPPN
+1208 
-1222 NQATTA
+1222 NQKD
-1228 NNLGSQNR
+1228 NLGKNINSTGNTTSSGNLGTQSN
-1236 LDIPNAT
+1236 LSVPNAT
-1243 LHQLTILQANSN
+1243 LHQLTILQGNSN
-1255 SSSVAAQYFLP
+1255 STSVAAQYFLP

-1342 APLAYDHTYTI
+1342 TPLAYDHTYTI

-1412 SAFSQQSDEKANK
+1412 AAFSQQSDEKANK

>member
-49 LKILQANSDAT
+49 LKILQGNSDAT

-87 NTPVKLGDEPISS
+87 NTPVNLGDEPISS

-131 LASGQPIKTRIHVN
+131 LASGQPIKTKIHVN
-145 IPMINYDHD
+145 IPMMNYDHD
-154 YDIRLAIQGFK
+154 YDIRLAVQGFK

-173 SSSSSSTTNS
+173 SSSSSSTANS
-183 SSSVSSSSN
+183 SHSVSSSSN
-192 NARTSTANSSTTT
+192 NASTSIADSSTTT
-205 SVAPSSSSQASSSAQ
+205 SVAPSSSSQTSSSAQ

-234 TQNNSSDTAS
+234 EQNNSSDTAS
-244 SAVVSDDTT
+244 SAVVSDDKTT
-253 TSSTDSTVNISADQG
+253 SSSSTDSTVNIAADQG

-277 HIDVKG
+277 RINVKG

-364 AQNNLKTGSYQI
+364 AQNNLKAGNYQI
-376 AVSPDSQ
+376 TVSPDSH
-383 MDKFF
+383 MDSFF

-415 IPSVTFDGQTESVVN
+415 IPSVTFDGQTKSVVN
-430 KSTTTDFTIPTK
+430 KSTTVDFTIPTK

-484 SDGSD
+484 SDSSH
-489 SSSSSSESTASSDKD
+489 SSSSSSESASSDKD

-519 SGTTTDSTMKTY
+519 SGTT
-531 MKSPANVAVKNGQ
+531 
-544 ATITFTTQN
+544 
-553 DAMSMMKEFSANGA
+553 
-567 TAKADGDNWVVTVPV
+567 
-582 SALSKTMTSNM
+582 
-593 TIFVSAINFTEHP
+593 
-606 SADIVFDMSSIKK
+606 
-619 TGNNGGGSAAS
+619 
-630 SSSASSSS
+630 
-638 HASSA
+638 
-643 SSSSKV
+643 
-649 SSSSSSHASSASSSS
+649 
-664 KASSASSS
+664 
-672 HASSA
+672 
-677 SSSSQNAAK
+677 
-686 TDITK
+686 
-691 DGNYSVN
+691 
-698 YSVYK
+698 
-703 TGTKTD
+703 TD

-768 LSKTMTSNMTIFVS
+768 LSKTMKSYMTIFVA

-794 VFDMSSVKK
+794 AFDMSSIKK
-803 TGNNGGGS
+803 TGNNDGS
-811 AASSSS
+811 TASSSS
-817 ASSSSHASSA
+817 ASSASSSSKASSASSSHASSA
-827 SSSSKV
+827 SSSSKA
-833 SSSSSSHAS
+833 SSASSSHAS
-842 SASSSSKVSSSSSSH
+842 SASSSSK
-857 ASSASSSS
+857 ASSA
-865 KVSSSSSSH
+865 
-874 ASSASS
+874 
-880 SSKVSSSSSSHASS
+880 
-894 ASSSSKVS
+894 
-902 SSSSSHASSASSS
+902 SSSHASSASSS

-943 DSTMVKY
+943 ASAMEKY
-950 MTSSATVAVNN
+950 MTSSATVAVKN

-968 ATQNDA
+968 ATKNDA
-974 MSMMKEFSVN
+974 MSMMKAFSINDV
-984 GATAKADGDNWVV
+984 AAKTDGNSWVV

-1006 TMTANMTIVVSA
+1006 TMKSNMTISVPQMG
-1018 INFTEH
+1018 FTEK

-1039 GNNGGGSATSSSSA
+1039 GNNGGGSAA
-1053 SSSSHAS
+1053 SSSSAS
-1060 SASSSSKASSASSS
+1060 SASSSSKV
-1074 HASSASSSS
+1074 SSSS
-1083 QNATKPDITKDGN
+1083 SSSEKGSSESSTNTNPTKTVNINKDGR
-1096 YSINYSVYKTGTK
+1096 YQIGYHVYQTGTK
-1109 TPSTMQQYMTSTA
+1109 KTSTMQQYMTSTA
-1122 IVDVKKGKATIN
+1122 IVNVKNGKATIN

-1144 MKYFAVN
+1144 MKYLAVN

-1164 TLPASDLL
+1164 TLPVSDLL
-1172 HTLTSNMTIYVPKL
+1172 HTLKSNMTIYVPTL
-1186 NFTEKP
+1186 NFTEHP
-1192 SADIV
+1192 TADIV
-1197 FDVKSAQFTKQ
+1197 FNVKNVQSTNQKDNLGKNINP
-1208 TGDLGSNKQTTPPN
+1208 TGNTTSSGNLGTQ
-1222 NQATTA
+1222 
-1228 NNLGSQNR
+1228 NNLSV
-1236 LDIPNAT
+1236 PNAT
-1243 LHQLTILQANSN
+1243 LHQLTILQGNSN
-1255 SSSVAAQYFLP
+1255 STSVAAQYFLP

-1336 IHVHFT
+1336 IHVYFT

-1425 PKHSDKKDTVKSDT
+1425 PKRSDKKDTVKSDT

>member
-49 LKILQANSDAT
+49 LKILQGNSDAA

-87 NTPVKLGDEPISS
+87 NTPVNLGDEPISS

-131 LASGQPIKTRIHVN
+131 LASGQPIKTKIHVN
-145 IPMINYDHD
+145 IPMMNYDHD

-173 SSSSSSTTNS
+173 SNSSSSTANS

-192 NARTSTANSSTTT
+192 TSTSSTADSSTT
-205 SVAPSSSSQASSSAQ
+205 SVAPTSSSQTSSSSQ

-234 TQNNSSDTAS
+234 GQNNSSDTAS
-244 SAVVSDDTT
+244 STVVSDDTT
-253 TSSTDSTVNISADQG
+253 TSSTGSTINIAADQG

-277 HIDVKG
+277 RIDVKG

-322 PTKDLTPDKD
+322 PTKDLVPDKD

-364 AQNNLKTGSYQI
+364 TQNNLKTGNYQI
-376 AVSPDSQ
+376 AVSPDSH
-383 MDKFF
+383 MDSFF

-415 IPSVTFDGQTESVVN
+415 IPSVTFDGQTKSVVN
-430 KSTTTDFTIPTK
+430 KSTTVDFTIPTK

-479 LVKST
+479 LGKST
-484 SDGSD
+484 SDSSN

-544 ATITFTTQN
+544 ATITF
-553 DAMSMMKEFSANGA
+553 
-567 TAKADGDNWVVTVPV
+567 
-582 SALSKTMTSNM
+582 
-593 TIFVSAINFTEHP
+593 
-606 SADIVFDMSSIKK
+606 
-619 TGNNGGGSAAS
+619 
-630 SSSASSSS
+630 
-638 HASSA
+638 
-643 SSSSKV
+643 
-649 SSSSSSHASSASSSS
+649 
-664 KASSASSS
+664 
-672 HASSA
+672 
-677 SSSSQNAAK
+677 
-686 TDITK
+686 
-691 DGNYSVN
+691 
-698 YSVYK
+698 
-703 TGTKTD
+703 
-709 STMKTYMKSPANV
+709 
-722 AVKNGQATITFATQ
+722 
-736 NDAMSMMKEFSV
+736 
-748 NDVAAKADGN
+748 
-758 NWVVT
+758 
-763 VPVSA
+763 
-768 LSKTMTSNMTIFVS
+768 
-782 AINFTE
+782 
-788 HPSADI
+788 
-794 VFDMSSVKK
+794 
-803 TGNNGGGS
+803 
-811 AASSSS
+811 
-817 ASSSSHASSA
+817 
-827 SSSSKV
+827 
-833 SSSSSSHAS
+833 
-842 SASSSSKVSSSSSSH
+842 
-857 ASSASSSS
+857 
-865 KVSSSSSSH
+865 
-874 ASSASS
+874 
-880 SSKVSSSSSSHASS
+880 
-894 ASSSSKVS
+894 
-902 SSSSSHASSASSS
+902 
-915 SQSNSKTDITKDGKY
+915 
-930 SVNYHV
+930 
-936 YKSGTTT
+936 
-943 DSTMVKY
+943 
-950 MTSSATVAVNN
+950 
-961 SKATITF
+961 

-1018 INFTEH
+1018 INFTEK
-1024 PSADIVFDMSSVKKT
+1024 PSADIVFDVKNAKSTKQT
-1039 GNNGGGSATSSSSA
+1039 GDLGPNKQTGDLGPNKQIDIHKNGHYVLG
-1053 SSSSHAS
+1053 
-1060 SASSSSKASSASSS
+1060 
-1074 HASSASSSS
+1074 
-1083 QNATKPDITKDGN
+1083 
-1096 YSINYSVYKTGTK
+1096 YRVYKTGTK
-1109 TPSTMQQYMTSTA
+1109 TTSTMQQYMISTA
-1122 IVDVKKGKATIN
+1122 VVDVKNEQATIY

-1151 GHKAQAKENGWQV
+1151 GHKAHAKALGWQV
-1164 TLPASDLL
+1164 TLPVSDLF
-1172 HTLTSNMTIYVPKL
+1172 HTLKSNMTIYVPTIH
-1186 NFTEKP
+1186 FTEKP

-1197 FDVKSAQFTKQ
+1197 FDVKNAKSTKQTGNLGPNKQTGNLGPNKQ
-1208 TGDLGSNKQTTPPN
+1208 TGDLGPNKQIDIHKNGHYVLGYRVYKTGTKTTSTMQQYMISTAVVDVKNEQATIYFKTQNGAMSLMKYFAVNGHKAHAKALGWQVTLPVSDLFHTLKSNMTIYVPTIHFTEKPSADIVFDVKNAKSTKQTGNLGPNKQTGNLGPNKQTGDLGPNKQTGDLGPNKQTGDLGPNKQTGDLGPNKQTSDLGPN
-1222 NQATTA
+1222 NQDTTA

-1236 LDIPNAT
+1236 LGIPNAT
-1243 LHQLTILQANSN
+1243 LHQLTILQGNSN
-1255 SSSVAAQYFLP
+1255 STSVAAQYFLP

-1274 NGSYTGYVTTH
+1274 NGSYTGYITTH
-1285 TPAMMGSAPITFMDG
+1285 TPTMMGSEPITFMDG
-1300 THHVTRMS
+1300 SHQVKRVS
-1308 NFKTGNYYQ
+1308 NIKTGNYYQ
-1317 AVYRFSLSANEIKA
+1317 ATYKFSLSASEIKA
-1331 PIATT
+1331 PISTK

-1342 APLAYDHTYTI
+1342 VPLNYNHIYTI
-1353 RFVIGRTLNNAS
+1353 RLVIGRTLNNAS

-1378 DNTLTTALNTSDVS
+1378 DNTLNTNDVS

-1405 NTSANTD
+1405 NISANTN
-1412 SAFSQQSDEKANK
+1412 SAFSQQSDKKTNK
-1425 PKHSDKKDTVKSDT
+1425 PKHSDKKATIKSDT
-1439 NVSKDT
+1439 NVSKDA

-1465 IAAALGYVGVSLLTN
+1465 IAAALGYVGMSLLTN

>member
-49 LKILQANSDAT
+49 LKILQGNSDAT

-87 NTPVKLGDEPISS
+87 NTPVNLGDEPISS

-131 LASGQPIKTRIHVN
+131 LASGQPIKTKIHVN
-145 IPMINYDHD
+145 IPMMNYDHD
-154 YDIRLAIQGFK
+154 YDIRLAVQEFK

-173 SSSSSSTTNS
+173 SSSSSSTANS
-183 SSSVSSSSN
+183 SHSVSSSSN
-192 NARTSTANSSTTT
+192 NASTSIADSSTTT
-205 SVAPSSSSQASSSAQ
+205 SVAPSSSSQTSSSAQ

-234 TQNNSSDTAS
+234 GQNNSSDTAS
-244 SAVVSDDTT
+244 SAVVSDDKTT
-253 TSSTDSTVNISADQG
+253 SSSSTDSTVNIAADQG

-277 HIDVKG
+277 RINVKG

-364 AQNNLKTGSYQI
+364 AQNNLKAGNYQI
-376 AVSPDSQ
+376 AVSPDSH
-383 MDKFF
+383 MNSFF
-388 AKEFNVKV
+388 AKKFNVKV

-415 IPSVTFDGQTESVVN
+415 IPSVTFDGQTKSVVN
-430 KSTTTDFTIPTK
+430 KSTTVDFTIPTK

-484 SDGSD
+484 SDSSN
-489 SSSSSSESTASSDKD
+489 SSSSSSESASSDKD

-519 SGTTTDSTMKTY
+519 SGTT
-531 MKSPANVAVKNGQ
+531 
-544 ATITFTTQN
+544 
-553 DAMSMMKEFSANGA
+553 
-567 TAKADGDNWVVTVPV
+567 
-582 SALSKTMTSNM
+582 
-593 TIFVSAINFTEHP
+593 
-606 SADIVFDMSSIKK
+606 
-619 TGNNGGGSAAS
+619 
-630 SSSASSSS
+630 
-638 HASSA
+638 
-643 SSSSKV
+643 
-649 SSSSSSHASSASSSS
+649 
-664 KASSASSS
+664 
-672 HASSA
+672 
-677 SSSSQNAAK
+677 
-686 TDITK
+686 
-691 DGNYSVN
+691 
-698 YSVYK
+698 
-703 TGTKTD
+703 TD

-768 LSKTMTSNMTIFVS
+768 LSKTMKSYMTIFVA

-794 VFDMSSVKK
+794 AFDMSSIKK
-803 TGNNGGGS
+803 TGNNDGS
-811 AASSSS
+811 TASSSS
-817 ASSSSHASSA
+817 ASSASSSSKASSASSSHASSA
-827 SSSSKV
+827 SSSSK
-833 SSSSSSHAS
+833 AS
-842 SASSSSKVSSSSSSH
+842 SA
-857 ASSASSSS
+857 
-865 KVSSSSSSH
+865 
-874 ASSASS
+874 
-880 SSKVSSSSSSHASS
+880 
-894 ASSSSKVS
+894 
-902 SSSSSHASSASSS
+902 SSSHASSASSS

-943 DSTMVKY
+943 ASAMEKY
-950 MTSSATVAVNN
+950 MTSSATVAVKN

-968 ATQNDA
+968 ATKNDA
-974 MSMMKEFSVN
+974 MSMMKAFSINDV
-984 GATAKADGDNWVV
+984 AAKTDGNSWVV

-1006 TMTANMTIVVSA
+1006 TMKSNMTISVPQMD
-1018 INFTEH
+1018 FTEK

-1039 GNNGGGSATSSSSA
+1039 GNNGGGSAA
-1053 SSSSHAS
+1053 SSSSAS
-1060 SASSSSKASSASSS
+1060 SASSSSKV
-1074 HASSASSSS
+1074 SSSS
-1083 QNATKPDITKDGN
+1083 SSSEKGSSESSTNTNPTKTVNINKDGR
-1096 YSINYSVYKTGTK
+1096 YQIGYHVYQTGTK
-1109 TPSTMQQYMTSTA
+1109 KTSTMQQYMTSTA
-1122 IVDVKKGKATIN
+1122 IVNVKNGKATIN

-1164 TLPASDLL
+1164 TLPVSDLL
-1172 HTLTSNMTIYVPKL
+1172 HTLKSNMTIYVPTL
-1186 NFTEKP
+1186 NFTEHP
-1192 SADIV
+1192 TADIV
-1197 FDVKSAQFTKQ
+1197 FNVKNVQST
-1208 TGDLGSNKQTTPPN
+1208 
-1222 NQATTA
+1222 NQKD
-1228 NNLGSQNR
+1228 NLGKNINPTGNTTSSGNLGTQSN
-1236 LDIPNAT
+1236 LSVPNAT
-1243 LHQLTILQANSN
+1243 LHQLTILQGNSN
-1255 SSSVAAQYFLP
+1255 STSVAAQYFLP

>member
-49 LKILQANSDAT
+49 LKILQGNSDAT

-87 NTPVKLGDEPISS
+87 NTPVNLGDEPISS

-131 LASGQPIKTRIHVN
+131 LASGQPIKTKIHVN
-145 IPMINYDHD
+145 IPMMNYDHD
-154 YDIRLAIQGFK
+154 YDIRLAVQGFK

-173 SSSSSSTTNS
+173 SSSSSSTANS
-183 SSSVSSSSN
+183 SHSVSSSSN
-192 NARTSTANSSTTT
+192 NASTSIADSSTTT
-205 SVAPSSSSQASSSAQ
+205 SVAPSSSSQTSSSAQ
-220 SSNNDTAT
+220 SSNNDTAI

-234 TQNNSSDTAS
+234 EQNNSSDTAS
-244 SAVVSDDTT
+244 SAVVSDDKTT
-253 TSSTDSTVNISADQG
+253 SSSSTDSTVNIAADQG

-277 HIDVKG
+277 RINVKG

-364 AQNNLKTGSYQI
+364 AQNNLKTGNYQI
-376 AVSPDSQ
+376 AVSPDSH
-383 MDKFF
+383 MDSFF

-415 IPSVTFDGQTESVVN
+415 IPSVTFDGQTKSVVN
-430 KSTTTDFTIPTK
+430 KSTTVDFTIPTK

-484 SDGSD
+484 SDSSH
-489 SSSSSSESTASSDKD
+489 SSSSSSESASSDKD

-519 SGTTTDSTMKTY
+519 SGTT
-531 MKSPANVAVKNGQ
+531 
-544 ATITFTTQN
+544 
-553 DAMSMMKEFSANGA
+553 
-567 TAKADGDNWVVTVPV
+567 
-582 SALSKTMTSNM
+582 
-593 TIFVSAINFTEHP
+593 
-606 SADIVFDMSSIKK
+606 
-619 TGNNGGGSAAS
+619 
-630 SSSASSSS
+630 
-638 HASSA
+638 
-643 SSSSKV
+643 
-649 SSSSSSHASSASSSS
+649 
-664 KASSASSS
+664 
-672 HASSA
+672 
-677 SSSSQNAAK
+677 
-686 TDITK
+686 
-691 DGNYSVN
+691 
-698 YSVYK
+698 
-703 TGTKTD
+703 TD

-768 LSKTMTSNMTIFVS
+768 LSKTMKSNMTIFVA

-794 VFDMSSVKK
+794 AFDMSSIKK
-803 TGNNGGGS
+803 TGNNGGS
-811 AASSSS
+811 TASSSS
-817 ASSSSHASSA
+817 ASSASSSSKTSSASSSHASSA
-827 SSSSKV
+827 SSSSK
-833 SSSSSSHAS
+833 AS
-842 SASSSSKVSSSSSSH
+842 SA
-857 ASSASSSS
+857 
-865 KVSSSSSSH
+865 
-874 ASSASS
+874 
-880 SSKVSSSSSSHASS
+880 
-894 ASSSSKVS
+894 
-902 SSSSSHASSASSS
+902 
-915 SQSNSKTDITKDGKY
+915 
-930 SVNYHV
+930 
-936 YKSGTTT
+936 
-943 DSTMVKY
+943 
-950 MTSSATVAVNN
+950 
-961 SKATITF
+961 
-968 ATQNDA
+968 
-974 MSMMKEFSVN
+974 
-984 GATAKADGDNWVV
+984 
-997 TVPVSALSK
+997 
-1006 TMTANMTIVVSA
+1006 
-1018 INFTEH
+1018 
-1024 PSADIVFDMSSVKKT
+1024 
-1039 GNNGGGSATSSSSA
+1039 
-1053 SSSSHAS
+1053 SSSHAS

-1083 QNATKPDITKDGN
+1083 QSNSKTDITKDGN
-1096 YSINYSVYKTGTK
+1096 YSVNYHVYKSGTTTASAMEKYMTSSATVAVKNSKATITFATKNDAMSMMKAFSINDVAAKTDGNNWVVTVPVSALSKTMTSNMTISVPQMGFTEKPSADIVFDMSSVKKTGNNGGGSTASSSSASSASSSSKVSSSSSSSEKGSSESSTKPTNPTKTVNINKDGRYQIGYHVYQTGTK
-1109 TPSTMQQYMTSTA
+1109 KTSTMQQYMTSTA
-1122 IVDVKKGKATIN
+1122 IVNVKNGKATIN

-1164 TLPASDLL
+1164 TLPVSDLL
-1172 HTLTSNMTIYVPKL
+1172 HTLKSNMTIYVPTL
-1186 NFTEKP
+1186 NFTEHP
-1192 SADIV
+1192 TADIV
-1197 FDVKSAQFTKQ
+1197 FNVKNVQSTNQKDNLGKNINP
-1208 TGDLGSNKQTTPPN
+1208 TGNTTSSGNLGTQ
-1222 NQATTA
+1222 
-1228 NNLGSQNR
+1228 NNLSV
-1236 LDIPNAT
+1236 PNAT
-1243 LHQLTILQANSN
+1243 LHQLTILQGNSN
-1255 SSSVAAQYFLP
+1255 STSVAAQYFLP

>member
-87 NTPVKLGDEPISS
+87 NTPVNLGDEPISS

-111 TTQKNGYNQT
+111 TTHKDGYNQT

-145 IPMINYDHD
+145 IPMMNYDHD

-234 TQNNSSDTAS
+234 RQNNSSDTAS

-277 HIDVKG
+277 RIDVKG

-322 PTKDLTPDKD
+322 PTKDLIPDKD

-364 AQNNLKTGSYQI
+364 AQINLKTGSYQI

-404 VTYQVPSMMGM
+404 VTYQEPSMMGM
-415 IPSVTFDGQTESVVN
+415 IPSVTFDGQTKSVVN

-457 TSVPMSPSKGYNS
+457 TSVPMSPFKGYNS

-489 SSSSSSESTASSDKD
+489 LSSSSSESTASSDKD

-544 ATITFTTQN
+544 ATITF
-553 DAMSMMKEFSANGA
+553 
-567 TAKADGDNWVVTVPV
+567 
-582 SALSKTMTSNM
+582 
-593 TIFVSAINFTEHP
+593 
-606 SADIVFDMSSIKK
+606 
-619 TGNNGGGSAAS
+619 
-630 SSSASSSS
+630 
-638 HASSA
+638 
-643 SSSSKV
+643 
-649 SSSSSSHASSASSSS
+649 
-664 KASSASSS
+664 
-672 HASSA
+672 
-677 SSSSQNAAK
+677 
-686 TDITK
+686 
-691 DGNYSVN
+691 
-698 YSVYK
+698 
-703 TGTKTD
+703 
-709 STMKTYMKSPANV
+709 
-722 AVKNGQATITFATQ
+722 
-736 NDAMSMMKEFSV
+736 
-748 NDVAAKADGN
+748 
-758 NWVVT
+758 
-763 VPVSA
+763 
-768 LSKTMTSNMTIFVS
+768 
-782 AINFTE
+782 
-788 HPSADI
+788 
-794 VFDMSSVKK
+794 
-803 TGNNGGGS
+803 
-811 AASSSS
+811 
-817 ASSSSHASSA
+817 
-827 SSSSKV
+827 
-833 SSSSSSHAS
+833 
-842 SASSSSKVSSSSSSH
+842 
-857 ASSASSSS
+857 
-865 KVSSSSSSH
+865 
-874 ASSASS
+874 
-880 SSKVSSSSSSHASS
+880 
-894 ASSSSKVS
+894 
-902 SSSSSHASSASSS
+902 
-915 SQSNSKTDITKDGKY
+915 
-930 SVNYHV
+930 
-936 YKSGTTT
+936 
-943 DSTMVKY
+943 
-950 MTSSATVAVNN
+950 
-961 SKATITF
+961 

-997 TVPVSALSK
+997 TIPVSALSK

-1024 PSADIVFDMSSVKKT
+1024 PSADIVFDMSSVKRT
-1039 GNNGGGSATSSSSA
+1039 GNNGGGSAASSSSA
-1053 SSSSHAS
+1053 SSASSSSKVSSSSSSHAS
-1060 SASSSSKASSASSS
+1060 SASSSSKTDK
-1074 HASSASSSS
+1074 
-1083 QNATKPDITKDGN
+1083 QIDIHKNGH
-1096 YSINYSVYKTGTK
+1096 YVLGYRVYKTGTK
-1109 TPSTMQQYMTSTA
+1109 TTSTMQQYMTSTA
-1122 IVDVKKGKATIN
+1122 VVDVKNEQATIY

-1151 GHKAQAKENGWQV
+1151 GHKAHAKALGWQV
-1164 TLPASDLL
+1164 TLPVSDLF
-1172 HTLTSNMTIYVPKL
+1172 HTLKSNMTIYVPTIH
-1186 NFTEKP
+1186 FTEKP

-1197 FDVKSAQFTKQ
+1197 FDVKNAKSTKQ
-1208 TGDLGSNKQTTPPN
+1208 TGDLGPNKQTAPTN
-1222 NQATTA
+1222 NQDTTA

-1236 LDIPNAT
+1236 LGIPNAT
-1243 LHQLTILQANSN
+1243 LHQLTILQGNSN
-1255 SSSVAAQYFLP
+1255 STSVAAQYFLP

-1274 NGSYTGYVTTH
+1274 NGSYTGYITTH
-1285 TPAMMGSAPITFMDG
+1285 TPTMMGSEPITFMDG
-1300 THHVTRMS
+1300 SHQVKRVS
-1308 NFKTGNYYQ
+1308 NIKTGNYYQ
-1317 AVYRFSLSANEIKA
+1317 ATYKFSLSASEIKA
-1331 PIATT
+1331 PISTK

-1342 APLAYDHTYTI
+1342 VPLNYNHIYTI
-1353 RFVIGRTLNNAS
+1353 RLVIGRTLNNAS

-1378 DNTLTTALNTSDVS
+1378 DNTLNTNDVS

-1405 NTSANTD
+1405 NISANTN
-1412 SAFSQQSDEKANK
+1412 SAFSQQSDKKTNK
-1425 PKHSDKKDTVKSDT
+1425 PKHSDKKATIKSDT
-1439 NVSKDT
+1439 NVSKDA

-1465 IAAALGYVGVSLLTN
+1465 IAAALGYVGMSLLTN

>member
-60 STASQFY
+60 STASRFY

-145 IPMINYDHD
+145 IPMMNYDHD

-234 TQNNSSDTAS
+234 RQNNSSDTAS
-244 SAVVSDDTT
+244 SAVVSNDTT

-277 HIDVKG
+277 RIDVKG

-415 IPSVTFDGQTESVVN
+415 IPSVTFDGQTKSVVN

-553 DAMSMMKEFSANGA
+553 DAMSMMKEFSVNGA

-619 TGNNGGGSAAS
+619 TGNNGGGSATS
-630 SSSASSSS
+630 SSSAS
-638 HASSA
+638 
-643 SSSSKV
+643 
-649 SSSSSSHASSASSSS
+649 
-664 KASSASSS
+664 SSS

-691 DGNYSVN
+691 GGNYSVN

-865 KVSSSSSSH
+865 KVS
-874 ASSASS
+874 
-880 SSKVSSSSSSHASS
+880 
-894 ASSSSKVS
+894 
-902 SSSSSHASSASSS
+902 
-915 SQSNSKTDITKDGKY
+915 
-930 SVNYHV
+930 
-936 YKSGTTT
+936 
-943 DSTMVKY
+943 
-950 MTSSATVAVNN
+950 
-961 SKATITF
+961 
-968 ATQNDA
+968 
-974 MSMMKEFSVN
+974 
-984 GATAKADGDNWVV
+984 
-997 TVPVSALSK
+997 
-1006 TMTANMTIVVSA
+1006 
-1018 INFTEH
+1018 
-1024 PSADIVFDMSSVKKT
+1024 
-1039 GNNGGGSATSSSSA
+1039 
-1053 SSSSHAS
+1053 
-1060 SASSSSKASSASSS
+1060 
-1074 HASSASSSS
+1074 
-1083 QNATKPDITKDGN
+1083 
-1096 YSINYSVYKTGTK
+1096 
-1109 TPSTMQQYMTSTA
+1109 
-1122 IVDVKKGKATIN
+1122 
-1134 FKTQNGAMSL
+1134 
-1144 MKYFAVN
+1144 
-1151 GHKAQAKENGWQV
+1151 
-1164 TLPASDLL
+1164 
-1172 HTLTSNMTIYVPKL
+1172 
-1186 NFTEKP
+1186 
-1192 SADIV
+1192 
-1197 FDVKSAQFTKQ
+1197 
-1208 TGDLGSNKQTTPPN
+1208 
-1222 NQATTA
+1222 
-1228 NNLGSQNR
+1228 
-1236 LDIPNAT
+1236 
-1243 LHQLTILQANSN
+1243 
-1255 SSSVAAQYFLP
+1255 
-1266 TIQLVKNS
+1266 
-1274 NGSYTGYVTTH
+1274 
-1285 TPAMMGSAPITFMDG
+1285 
-1300 THHVTRMS
+1300 
-1308 NFKTGNYYQ
+1308 
-1317 AVYRFSLSANEIKA
+1317 
-1331 PIATT
+1331 
-1336 IHVHFT
+1336 
-1342 APLAYDHTYTI
+1342 
-1353 RFVIGRTLNNAS
+1353 
-1365 EATQPTTGLPNMS
+1365 
-1378 DNTLTTALNTSDVS
+1378 
-1392 RGTSDPVATGTFE
+1392 
-1405 NTSANTD
+1405 
-1412 SAFSQQSDEKANK
+1412 
-1425 PKHSDKKDTVKSDT
+1425 
-1439 NVSKDT
+1439 
-1445 KADQKDNTT
+1445 
-1454 RRNILIVAGGV
+1454 
-1465 IAAALGYVGVSLLTN
+1465 
-1480 FFKKG
+1480 

>member
-49 LKILQANSDAT
+49 LKILQGNSDAK

-87 NTPVKLGDEPISS
+87 NTPVNLGDEPISS

-121 VYRLTLTADE
+121 IYRLTLTADE
-131 LASGQPIKTRIHVN
+131 LASGQPIKTKIHVN
-145 IPMINYDHD
+145 IPMMNYDHD

-173 SSSSSSTTNS
+173 SNSSSSTANS
-183 SSSVSSSSN
+183 SHSVSSSSN
-192 NARTSTANSSTTT
+192 NASTSIADSSTTT
-205 SVAPSSSSQASSSAQ
+205 SVVSSSSSQTSSSAQ

-234 TQNNSSDTAS
+234 GQNNSSDTTS
-244 SAVVSDDTT
+244 SAVVSDDKTASS
-253 TSSTDSTVNISADQG
+253 SSTDSTVNIAADQG

-277 HIDVKG
+277 RINVKG

-364 AQNNLKTGSYQI
+364 AQNNLKAGSYQI
-376 AVSPDSQ
+376 AVSPDSH
-383 MDKFF
+383 MDSFF

-415 IPSVTFDGQTESVVN
+415 IPSVTFDGQTKSVVN
-430 KSTTTDFTIPTK
+430 KSTTVDFTIPTK

-484 SDGSD
+484 SDSSN
-489 SSSSSSESTASSDKD
+489 SSSSSSESASSDKD

-519 SGTTTDSTMKTY
+519 SGTT
-531 MKSPANVAVKNGQ
+531 
-544 ATITFTTQN
+544 
-553 DAMSMMKEFSANGA
+553 
-567 TAKADGDNWVVTVPV
+567 
-582 SALSKTMTSNM
+582 
-593 TIFVSAINFTEHP
+593 
-606 SADIVFDMSSIKK
+606 
-619 TGNNGGGSAAS
+619 
-630 SSSASSSS
+630 
-638 HASSA
+638 
-643 SSSSKV
+643 
-649 SSSSSSHASSASSSS
+649 
-664 KASSASSS
+664 
-672 HASSA
+672 
-677 SSSSQNAAK
+677 
-686 TDITK
+686 
-691 DGNYSVN
+691 
-698 YSVYK
+698 
-703 TGTKTD
+703 TD

-768 LSKTMTSNMTIFVS
+768 LSKTMTSNMTISVPQMG
-782 AINFTE
+782 FTE
-788 HPSADI
+788 KPSADI

-817 ASSSSHASSA
+817 ASSA

-833 SSSSSSHAS
+833 SSASSSHAS
-842 SASSSSKVSSSSSSH
+842 SASSSSKASSASSSH

-865 KVSSSSSSH
+865 K
-874 ASSASS
+874 ASSA
-880 SSKVSSSSSSHASS
+880 
-894 ASSSSKVS
+894 
-902 SSSSSHASSASSS
+902 SSSHASSASSS

-943 DSTMVKY
+943 ASAMEKY
-950 MTSSATVAVNN
+950 MTSSASVAVKN

-984 GATAKADGDNWVV
+984 GVAAKANGNSWVV
-997 TVPVSALSK
+997 TVPVAALSK
-1006 TMTANMTIVVSA
+1006 TMTSNMTIFVSA

-1039 GNNGGGSATSSSSA
+1039 SNNGGSAANSSSSSSA
-1053 SSSSHAS
+1053 SSSSQS
-1060 SASSSSKASSASSS
+1060 NSGSAL
-1074 HASSASSSS
+1074 
-1083 QNATKPDITKDGN
+1083 
-1096 YSINYSVYKTGTK
+1096 
-1109 TPSTMQQYMTSTA
+1109 STSRQ
-1122 IVDVKKGKATIN
+1122 
-1134 FKTQNGAMSL
+1134 
-1144 MKYFAVN
+1144 
-1151 GHKAQAKENGWQV
+1151 
-1164 TLPASDLL
+1164 TL
-1172 HTLTSNMTIYVPKL
+1172 V
-1186 NFTEKP
+1186 
-1192 SADIV
+1192 
-1197 FDVKSAQFTKQ
+1197 
-1208 TGDLGSNKQTTPPN
+1208 
-1222 NQATTA
+1222 
-1228 NNLGSQNR
+1228 
-1236 LDIPNAT
+1236 PNAT
-1243 LHQLTILQANSN
+1243 LHQLTILQGNSN
-1255 SSSVAAQYFLP
+1255 STSVAAQYFLP

-1317 AVYRFSLSANEIKA
+1317 AVFRFSLSANEIKA

-1342 APLAYDHTYTI
+1342 APLSYDHTYTI

>member
-49 LKILQANSDAT
+49 LKILQGNSDAT

-87 NTPVKLGDEPISS
+87 NTPVNLGDEPISS

-131 LASGQPIKTRIHVN
+131 LASGQPIKTKIHVN
-145 IPMINYDHD
+145 IPMMNYDHD
-154 YDIRLAIQGFK
+154 YDIRLAVQGFK

-173 SSSSSSTTNS
+173 SSSSSSTANS
-183 SSSVSSSSN
+183 SHSVSSSSN
-192 NARTSTANSSTTT
+192 NASTSIADSSTTT
-205 SVAPSSSSQASSSAQ
+205 SVAPSSSSQTSSSAQ

-234 TQNNSSDTAS
+234 EQNNSSDTAS
-244 SAVVSDDTT
+244 SAVVSDDKTT
-253 TSSTDSTVNISADQG
+253 SSSSTDSTVNIAADQG

-277 HIDVKG
+277 RINVKG

-332 GKLTLKSLTH
+332 SKLTLKSLTH

-364 AQNNLKTGSYQI
+364 AQNNLKAGNYQI
-376 AVSPDSQ
+376 AVSPDSH
-383 MDKFF
+383 MDSFF

-415 IPSVTFDGQTESVVN
+415 IPSVTFDGQTKSVVN
-430 KSTTTDFTIPTK
+430 KSTTVDFTIPTK

-484 SDGSD
+484 SDSSH
-489 SSSSSSESTASSDKD
+489 SSSSSSESASSDKD

-544 ATITFTTQN
+544 ATITF
-553 DAMSMMKEFSANGA
+553 
-567 TAKADGDNWVVTVPV
+567 
-582 SALSKTMTSNM
+582 
-593 TIFVSAINFTEHP
+593 
-606 SADIVFDMSSIKK
+606 
-619 TGNNGGGSAAS
+619 
-630 SSSASSSS
+630 
-638 HASSA
+638 
-643 SSSSKV
+643 
-649 SSSSSSHASSASSSS
+649 
-664 KASSASSS
+664 
-672 HASSA
+672 
-677 SSSSQNAAK
+677 
-686 TDITK
+686 
-691 DGNYSVN
+691 
-698 YSVYK
+698 
-703 TGTKTD
+703 
-709 STMKTYMKSPANV
+709 
-722 AVKNGQATITFATQ
+722 ATQ
-736 NDAMSMMKEFSV
+736 NDAMSMMKAFSI
-748 NDVAAKADGN
+748 NGVAAKANGN
-758 NWVVT
+758 SWVVT

-803 TGNNGGGS
+803 TSNNGGGS
-811 AASSSS
+811 AANSSSS
-817 ASSSSHASSA
+817 
-827 SSSSKV
+827 
-833 SSSSSSHAS
+833 
-842 SASSSSKVSSSSSSH
+842 
-857 ASSASSSS
+857 
-865 KVSSSSSSH
+865 
-874 ASSASS
+874 
-880 SSKVSSSSSSHASS
+880 
-894 ASSSSKVS
+894 
-902 SSSSSHASSASSS
+902 SSASSS
-915 SQSNSKTDITKDGKY
+915 SQSNSG
-930 SVNYHV
+930 
-936 YKSGTTT
+936 
-943 DSTMVKY
+943 
-950 MTSSATVAVNN
+950 
-961 SKATITF
+961 
-968 ATQNDA
+968 
-974 MSMMKEFSVN
+974 
-984 GATAKADGDNWVV
+984 
-997 TVPVSALSK
+997 SALS
-1006 TMTANMTIVVSA
+1006 
-1018 INFTEH
+1018 
-1024 PSADIVFDMSSVKKT
+1024 
-1039 GNNGGGSATSSSSA
+1039 TSR
-1053 SSSSHAS
+1053 
-1060 SASSSSKASSASSS
+1060 
-1074 HASSASSSS
+1074 
-1083 QNATKPDITKDGN
+1083 Q
-1096 YSINYSVYKTGTK
+1096 
-1109 TPSTMQQYMTSTA
+1109 
-1122 IVDVKKGKATIN
+1122 
-1134 FKTQNGAMSL
+1134 
-1144 MKYFAVN
+1144 
-1151 GHKAQAKENGWQV
+1151 
-1164 TLPASDLL
+1164 TL
-1172 HTLTSNMTIYVPKL
+1172 V
-1186 NFTEKP
+1186 
-1192 SADIV
+1192 
-1197 FDVKSAQFTKQ
+1197 
-1208 TGDLGSNKQTTPPN
+1208 
-1222 NQATTA
+1222 
-1228 NNLGSQNR
+1228 
-1236 LDIPNAT
+1236 PNAT
-1243 LHQLTILQANSN
+1243 LHQLTILQGNSN
-1255 SSSVAAQYFLP
+1255 STSVAAQYFLP

-1425 PKHSDKKDTVKSDT
+1425 PKHSDKKDSVKSDT

>member
-49 LKILQANSDAT
+49 LKILQGNSDAT

-87 NTPVKLGDEPISS
+87 NTPVNLGDEPISS

-131 LASGQPIKTRIHVN
+131 LASGQPIKTKIHVN
-145 IPMINYDHD
+145 IPMMNYDHD
-154 YDIRLAIQGFK
+154 YDIRLAVQGFK

-173 SSSSSSTTNS
+173 SSSSSSTANS
-183 SSSVSSSSN
+183 SHSVSSSSN
-192 NARTSTANSSTTT
+192 NASTSTADSSTTT
-205 SVAPSSSSQASSSAQ
+205 SVAPSSSSQTSSSAQ

-234 TQNNSSDTAS
+234 EQNNSSDTAS
-244 SAVVSDDTT
+244 SAVVSDDKTT
-253 TSSTDSTVNISADQG
+253 SSSSTDSTVNIAADQG

-277 HIDVKG
+277 RINVKG

-364 AQNNLKTGSYQI
+364 AQNNLKAGNYQI
-376 AVSPDSQ
+376 AVSPDSH
-383 MDKFF
+383 MDSFF

-415 IPSVTFDGQTESVVN
+415 IPSVTFDGQTKSVVN
-430 KSTTTDFTIPTK
+430 KSTTVDFTIPTK

-484 SDGSD
+484 SDSSH
-489 SSSSSSESTASSDKD
+489 SSSSSSESASSDKD

-519 SGTTTDSTMKTY
+519 SGTT
-531 MKSPANVAVKNGQ
+531 
-544 ATITFTTQN
+544 
-553 DAMSMMKEFSANGA
+553 
-567 TAKADGDNWVVTVPV
+567 
-582 SALSKTMTSNM
+582 
-593 TIFVSAINFTEHP
+593 
-606 SADIVFDMSSIKK
+606 
-619 TGNNGGGSAAS
+619 
-630 SSSASSSS
+630 
-638 HASSA
+638 
-643 SSSSKV
+643 
-649 SSSSSSHASSASSSS
+649 
-664 KASSASSS
+664 
-672 HASSA
+672 
-677 SSSSQNAAK
+677 
-686 TDITK
+686 
-691 DGNYSVN
+691 
-698 YSVYK
+698 
-703 TGTKTD
+703 TD

-768 LSKTMTSNMTIFVS
+768 LSKTMKSNMTIFVA

-794 VFDMSSVKK
+794 AFDMSSIKK
-803 TGNNGGGS
+803 TGNNGGS
-811 AASSSS
+811 TASSSS
-817 ASSSSHASSA
+817 ASSA
-827 SSSSKV
+827 SSSSK
-833 SSSSSSHAS
+833 
-842 SASSSSKVSSSSSSH
+842 
-857 ASSASSSS
+857 
-865 KVSSSSSSH
+865 
-874 ASSASS
+874 
-880 SSKVSSSSSSHASS
+880 
-894 ASSSSKVS
+894 
-902 SSSSSHASSASSS
+902 
-915 SQSNSKTDITKDGKY
+915 
-930 SVNYHV
+930 
-936 YKSGTTT
+936 
-943 DSTMVKY
+943 
-950 MTSSATVAVNN
+950 TSSA
-961 SKATITF
+961 
-968 ATQNDA
+968 
-974 MSMMKEFSVN
+974 
-984 GATAKADGDNWVV
+984 
-997 TVPVSALSK
+997 
-1006 TMTANMTIVVSA
+1006 
-1018 INFTEH
+1018 
-1024 PSADIVFDMSSVKKT
+1024 
-1039 GNNGGGSATSSSSA
+1039 
-1053 SSSSHAS
+1053 SSSHAS

-1083 QNATKPDITKDGN
+1083 QSNSKTDITKDGN
-1096 YSINYSVYKTGTK
+1096 YSVNYHVYKSGTTTASAMEKYMTSSATVAVKNSKATITFATKNDAMSMMKAFSINDVAAKTDGNNWVVTVPVSALSKTMKSNMTISVPQMGFTEKPSADIVFDMSSVKKTGNNGGGSAASSEKGSSESSTKPTNPTKTISIKKDGHYQIGYHVYKTGTN

-1122 IVDVKKGKATIN
+1122 IVDVKNGKATIN
-1134 FKTQNGAMSL
+1134 FRTQNGAMSL

-1164 TLPASDLL
+1164 TLPVSDLL
-1172 HTLTSNMTIYVPKL
+1172 HTLKSNMTIYVPTL
-1186 NFTEKP
+1186 NFTEHP
-1192 SADIV
+1192 TADIV
-1197 FDVKSAQFTKQ
+1197 FNVKNVQSTNQKDNLGKNINP
-1208 TGDLGSNKQTTPPN
+1208 TGNTTSSGNLGTQ
-1222 NQATTA
+1222 
-1228 NNLGSQNR
+1228 NNLSV
-1236 LDIPNAT
+1236 PNAT
-1243 LHQLTILQANSN
+1243 LHQLTILQGNSN
-1255 SSSVAAQYFLP
+1255 STSVAAQYFLP

-1300 THHVTRMS
+1300 IHHVTRMS

>member
-49 LKILQANSDAT
+49 LKILQGNSDAT

-87 NTPVKLGDEPISS
+87 NTPVNLGDEPISS

-131 LASGQPIKTRIHVN
+131 LASGQPIKTKIHVN
-145 IPMINYDHD
+145 IPTMNYDHD
-154 YDIRLAIQGFK
+154 YDIRLAVQGFK

-173 SSSSSSTTNS
+173 SSSSSSTANS
-183 SSSVSSSSN
+183 SHSVSSSSN
-192 NARTSTANSSTTT
+192 NASTSIADSSTTT
-205 SVAPSSSSQASSSAQ
+205 SVAPSSSSQTSSSAQ
-220 SSNNDTAT
+220 SSNNDTAI

-234 TQNNSSDTAS
+234 EQNNSSNTAS
-244 SAVVSDDTT
+244 SAVVSDDKTT
-253 TSSTDSTVNISADQG
+253 SSSSTDSTVNIAADQG

-277 HIDVKG
+277 RINVKG

-364 AQNNLKTGSYQI
+364 AQNNLKAGNYQI
-376 AVSPDSQ
+376 AVSPDSH
-383 MDKFF
+383 MDSFF

-415 IPSVTFDGQTESVVN
+415 IPSVTFDGQTKSVVN
-430 KSTTTDFTIPTK
+430 KSTTVDFTIPTK

-484 SDGSD
+484 SDSSH
-489 SSSSSSESTASSDKD
+489 SSSSSSESASSDKD

-519 SGTTTDSTMKTY
+519 SGTT
-531 MKSPANVAVKNGQ
+531 
-544 ATITFTTQN
+544 
-553 DAMSMMKEFSANGA
+553 
-567 TAKADGDNWVVTVPV
+567 
-582 SALSKTMTSNM
+582 
-593 TIFVSAINFTEHP
+593 
-606 SADIVFDMSSIKK
+606 
-619 TGNNGGGSAAS
+619 
-630 SSSASSSS
+630 
-638 HASSA
+638 
-643 SSSSKV
+643 
-649 SSSSSSHASSASSSS
+649 
-664 KASSASSS
+664 
-672 HASSA
+672 
-677 SSSSQNAAK
+677 
-686 TDITK
+686 
-691 DGNYSVN
+691 
-698 YSVYK
+698 
-703 TGTKTD
+703 TD

-768 LSKTMTSNMTIFVS
+768 LSKTMKSYMTIFVA

-794 VFDMSSVKK
+794 AFDMSSIKK
-803 TGNNGGGS
+803 TGNNDGS
-811 AASSSS
+811 TASSSS
-817 ASSSSHASSA
+817 ASSASSSSKASSASSSHASSA
-827 SSSSKV
+827 SSSSKA
-833 SSSSSSHAS
+833 SSASSSHAS
-842 SASSSSKVSSSSSSH
+842 SASSSSK
-857 ASSASSSS
+857 ASSA
-865 KVSSSSSSH
+865 
-874 ASSASS
+874 
-880 SSKVSSSSSSHASS
+880 
-894 ASSSSKVS
+894 
-902 SSSSSHASSASSS
+902 SSSHASSASSS

-943 DSTMVKY
+943 ASAMEKY
-950 MTSSATVAVNN
+950 MTSSATVAVKN

-968 ATQNDA
+968 ATKNDA
-974 MSMMKEFSVN
+974 MSMMKAFSINDV
-984 GATAKADGDNWVV
+984 AAKTDGNSWVV

-1006 TMTANMTIVVSA
+1006 TMKSNMTISVPQMG
-1018 INFTEH
+1018 FTEK

-1053 SSSSHAS
+1053 SS
-1060 SASSSSKASSASSS
+1060 ASSSSKV
-1074 HASSASSSS
+1074 SSSS
-1083 QNATKPDITKDGN
+1083 SSSEKGSSESSTNTNPTKTVNINKDGR
-1096 YSINYSVYKTGTK
+1096 YQIGYHIYQTGTK
-1109 TPSTMQQYMTSTA
+1109 KTSTMQQYMTSTA
-1122 IVDVKKGKATIN
+1122 IVNVKNGKATIN

-1144 MKYFAVN
+1144 MKYLAVN

-1164 TLPASDLL
+1164 TLPVSDLL
-1172 HTLTSNMTIYVPKL
+1172 HTLKSNMTIYVPTL
-1186 NFTEKP
+1186 NFTEHP
-1192 SADIV
+1192 TADIV
-1197 FDVKSAQFTKQ
+1197 FNVKNVQSTNQKDNLGKNINP
-1208 TGDLGSNKQTTPPN
+1208 TGNTTSSGNLGTQ
-1222 NQATTA
+1222 
-1228 NNLGSQNR
+1228 NNLSV
-1236 LDIPNAT
+1236 PNAT
-1243 LHQLTILQANSN
+1243 LHQLTILQGNSN
-1255 SSSVAAQYFLP
+1255 STSVAAQYFLP

-1336 IHVHFT
+1336 IHVYFT

>member
-49 LKILQANSDAT
+49 LKILQGNSDAT

-87 NTPVKLGDEPISS
+87 NTPVNLGDEPISS

-131 LASGQPIKTRIHVN
+131 LASGQPIKTKIHVN
-145 IPMINYDHD
+145 IPMMNYDHD
-154 YDIRLAIQGFK
+154 YDIRLAVQGFK

-173 SSSSSSTTNS
+173 SSSSSSTANS
-183 SSSVSSSSN
+183 SHSVSSSSN
-192 NARTSTANSSTTT
+192 NASTSIADSSTTT
-205 SVAPSSSSQASSSAQ
+205 SVAPSSSSQTSSSAQ

-234 TQNNSSDTAS
+234 GQNNSSDTAS
-244 SAVVSDDTT
+244 SAVVSDDKTT
-253 TSSTDSTVNISADQG
+253 SSSSTDSTVNIAADQG

-277 HIDVKG
+277 RINVKG

-364 AQNNLKTGSYQI
+364 AQNNLKAGNYQI
-376 AVSPDSQ
+376 AVSPDSH
-383 MDKFF
+383 MNSFF
-388 AKEFNVKV
+388 AKKFNVKV

-415 IPSVTFDGQTESVVN
+415 IPSVTFDGQTKSVVN
-430 KSTTTDFTIPTK
+430 KSTTVDFTIPTK

-484 SDGSD
+484 SDSSN
-489 SSSSSSESTASSDKD
+489 SSSSSSESASSDKD

-519 SGTTTDSTMKTY
+519 SGTT
-531 MKSPANVAVKNGQ
+531 
-544 ATITFTTQN
+544 
-553 DAMSMMKEFSANGA
+553 
-567 TAKADGDNWVVTVPV
+567 
-582 SALSKTMTSNM
+582 
-593 TIFVSAINFTEHP
+593 
-606 SADIVFDMSSIKK
+606 
-619 TGNNGGGSAAS
+619 
-630 SSSASSSS
+630 
-638 HASSA
+638 
-643 SSSSKV
+643 
-649 SSSSSSHASSASSSS
+649 
-664 KASSASSS
+664 
-672 HASSA
+672 
-677 SSSSQNAAK
+677 
-686 TDITK
+686 
-691 DGNYSVN
+691 
-698 YSVYK
+698 
-703 TGTKTD
+703 TD

-768 LSKTMTSNMTIFVS
+768 LSKTMKSYMTIFVA

-794 VFDMSSVKK
+794 AFDMSSIKK
-803 TGNNGGGS
+803 TGNNDGS
-811 AASSSS
+811 TASSSS
-817 ASSSSHASSA
+817 ASSASSSSKASSASSSHASSA
-827 SSSSKV
+827 SSSSK
-833 SSSSSSHAS
+833 AS
-842 SASSSSKVSSSSSSH
+842 SA
-857 ASSASSSS
+857 
-865 KVSSSSSSH
+865 
-874 ASSASS
+874 
-880 SSKVSSSSSSHASS
+880 
-894 ASSSSKVS
+894 
-902 SSSSSHASSASSS
+902 SSSHASSASSS

-943 DSTMVKY
+943 ASAMEKY
-950 MTSSATVAVNN
+950 MTSSATVAVKN

-968 ATQNDA
+968 ATKNDA
-974 MSMMKEFSVN
+974 MSMMKAFSINDV
-984 GATAKADGDNWVV
+984 AAKTDGNSWVV

-1006 TMTANMTIVVSA
+1006 TMKSNMTISVPQMD
-1018 INFTEH
+1018 FTEK

-1039 GNNGGGSATSSSSA
+1039 GNNGGGSAA
-1053 SSSSHAS
+1053 SSSSAS
-1060 SASSSSKASSASSS
+1060 SASSSSKV
-1074 HASSASSSS
+1074 SSSS
-1083 QNATKPDITKDGN
+1083 SSSEKGSSESSTNTNPTKTVNINKDGR
-1096 YSINYSVYKTGTK
+1096 YQIGYHVYQTGTK
-1109 TPSTMQQYMTSTA
+1109 KTSTMQQYMTSTA
-1122 IVDVKKGKATIN
+1122 IVNVKNGKATIN

-1164 TLPASDLL
+1164 TLPVSDLL
-1172 HTLTSNMTIYVPKL
+1172 HTLKSNMTIYVPTL
-1186 NFTEKP
+1186 NFTEHP
-1192 SADIV
+1192 TADIV
-1197 FDVKSAQFTKQ
+1197 FNVKNVQST
-1208 TGDLGSNKQTTPPN
+1208 
-1222 NQATTA
+1222 NQKD
-1228 NNLGSQNR
+1228 NLGKNINPTGNTTSSGNLGTQSN
-1236 LDIPNAT
+1236 LSVPNAT
-1243 LHQLTILQANSN
+1243 LHQLTIW
-1255 SSSVAAQYFLP
+1255 
-1266 TIQLVKNS
+1266 
-1274 NGSYTGYVTTH
+1274 
-1285 TPAMMGSAPITFMDG
+1285 
-1300 THHVTRMS
+1300 
-1308 NFKTGNYYQ
+1308 
-1317 AVYRFSLSANEIKA
+1317 
-1331 PIATT
+1331 
-1336 IHVHFT
+1336 
-1342 APLAYDHTYTI
+1342 
-1353 RFVIGRTLNNAS
+1353 
-1365 EATQPTTGLPNMS
+1365 
-1378 DNTLTTALNTSDVS
+1378 
-1392 RGTSDPVATGTFE
+1392 
-1405 NTSANTD
+1405 
-1412 SAFSQQSDEKANK
+1412 
-1425 PKHSDKKDTVKSDT
+1425 
-1439 NVSKDT
+1439 
-1445 KADQKDNTT
+1445 
-1454 RRNILIVAGGV
+1454 
-1465 IAAALGYVGVSLLTN
+1465 
-1480 FFKKG
+1480 

>member
-49 LKILQANSDAT
+49 LKILQGNSDAT

-87 NTPVKLGDEPISS
+87 NTPVNLGDEPISS

-131 LASGQPIKTRIHVN
+131 LASGQPIKTKIHVN
-145 IPMINYDHD
+145 IPMMNYDHD
-154 YDIRLAIQGFK
+154 YDIRLAVQGFK

-173 SSSSSSTTNS
+173 SSSSSSTANS
-183 SSSVSSSSN
+183 SHSVSSSSN
-192 NARTSTANSSTTT
+192 NASTSTADSSTTT
-205 SVAPSSSSQASSSAQ
+205 SVAPSSSSQTSSSAQ

-234 TQNNSSDTAS
+234 EQNNSSDTAS
-244 SAVVSDDTT
+244 SAVVSDDKTT
-253 TSSTDSTVNISADQG
+253 SSSSTDSTVNIAADQG

-277 HIDVKG
+277 RINVKG

-364 AQNNLKTGSYQI
+364 AQNNLKAGNYQI
-376 AVSPDSQ
+376 AVSPDSH
-383 MDKFF
+383 MDSFF

-415 IPSVTFDGQTESVVN
+415 IPSVTFDGQTKSVVN
-430 KSTTTDFTIPTK
+430 KSTTVDFTIPTK

-484 SDGSD
+484 SDSSH
-489 SSSSSSESTASSDKD
+489 SSSSSSESASSDKD

-519 SGTTTDSTMKTY
+519 SGTT
-531 MKSPANVAVKNGQ
+531 
-544 ATITFTTQN
+544 
-553 DAMSMMKEFSANGA
+553 
-567 TAKADGDNWVVTVPV
+567 
-582 SALSKTMTSNM
+582 
-593 TIFVSAINFTEHP
+593 
-606 SADIVFDMSSIKK
+606 
-619 TGNNGGGSAAS
+619 
-630 SSSASSSS
+630 
-638 HASSA
+638 
-643 SSSSKV
+643 
-649 SSSSSSHASSASSSS
+649 
-664 KASSASSS
+664 
-672 HASSA
+672 
-677 SSSSQNAAK
+677 
-686 TDITK
+686 
-691 DGNYSVN
+691 
-698 YSVYK
+698 
-703 TGTKTD
+703 TD

-768 LSKTMTSNMTIFVS
+768 LSKTMKSNMTIFVA

-794 VFDMSSVKK
+794 AFDMSSIKK
-803 TGNNGGGS
+803 TGNNGGS
-811 AASSSS
+811 TASSSS
-817 ASSSSHASSA
+817 ASSA
-827 SSSSKV
+827 SSSSK
-833 SSSSSSHAS
+833 
-842 SASSSSKVSSSSSSH
+842 
-857 ASSASSSS
+857 
-865 KVSSSSSSH
+865 
-874 ASSASS
+874 
-880 SSKVSSSSSSHASS
+880 
-894 ASSSSKVS
+894 
-902 SSSSSHASSASSS
+902 
-915 SQSNSKTDITKDGKY
+915 
-930 SVNYHV
+930 
-936 YKSGTTT
+936 
-943 DSTMVKY
+943 
-950 MTSSATVAVNN
+950 TSSA
-961 SKATITF
+961 
-968 ATQNDA
+968 
-974 MSMMKEFSVN
+974 
-984 GATAKADGDNWVV
+984 
-997 TVPVSALSK
+997 
-1006 TMTANMTIVVSA
+1006 
-1018 INFTEH
+1018 
-1024 PSADIVFDMSSVKKT
+1024 
-1039 GNNGGGSATSSSSA
+1039 
-1053 SSSSHAS
+1053 SSSHAS

-1083 QNATKPDITKDGN
+1083 QSNSKTDITKDGN
-1096 YSINYSVYKTGTK
+1096 YSVNYHVYKSGTTTASAMEKYMTSSATVAVKNSKATITFATKNDAMSMMKAFSINDVAAKTDGNNWVVTVPVSALSKTMKSNMTISVPQMGFTEKPSADIVFDMSSVKKTGNNGGGSAASSEKGSSESSTKPTNPTKTISIKKDGHYQIGYHVYKTGTN

-1122 IVDVKKGKATIN
+1122 IVDVKNGKATIN
-1134 FKTQNGAMSL
+1134 FRTQNGAMSL

-1164 TLPASDLL
+1164 TLPVSDLL
-1172 HTLTSNMTIYVPKL
+1172 HTLKSNMTIYVPTL
-1186 NFTEKP
+1186 NFTEHP
-1192 SADIV
+1192 TADIV
-1197 FDVKSAQFTKQ
+1197 FNVKNVQSTNQKDNLGKNINP
-1208 TGDLGSNKQTTPPN
+1208 TGNTTSSGNLGTQ
-1222 NQATTA
+1222 
-1228 NNLGSQNR
+1228 NNLSV
-1236 LDIPNAT
+1236 PNAT
-1243 LHQLTILQANSN
+1243 LHQLTILQGNSN
-1255 SSSVAAQYFLP
+1255 STSVAAQYFLP

>member
-49 LKILQANSDAT
+49 LKILQGNSDAA

-87 NTPVKLGDEPISS
+87 NTPVNLGDEPISS

-131 LASGQPIKTRIHVN
+131 LASGQPIKTKIHVN
-145 IPMINYDHD
+145 IPMMNYDHD

-173 SSSSSSTTNS
+173 SNSSSSTANS

-192 NARTSTANSSTTT
+192 TSTSSTADSSTT
-205 SVAPSSSSQASSSAQ
+205 SVAPTSSSQTSSSSQ

-234 TQNNSSDTAS
+234 GQNNSSDTAS
-244 SAVVSDDTT
+244 STVVSDDTT
-253 TSSTDSTVNISADQG
+253 TSSTGSTINIAADQG

-277 HIDVKG
+277 RIDVKG

-322 PTKDLTPDKD
+322 PTKDLVPDKD

-364 AQNNLKTGSYQI
+364 TQNNLKTGNYQI
-376 AVSPDSQ
+376 AVSPDSH
-383 MDKFF
+383 MDSFF

-415 IPSVTFDGQTESVVN
+415 IPSVTFDGQTKSVVN
-430 KSTTTDFTIPTK
+430 KSTTVDFTIPTK

-479 LVKST
+479 LGKST
-484 SDGSD
+484 SDSSN

-519 SGTTTDSTMKTY
+519 SGTT
-531 MKSPANVAVKNGQ
+531 
-544 ATITFTTQN
+544 
-553 DAMSMMKEFSANGA
+553 
-567 TAKADGDNWVVTVPV
+567 
-582 SALSKTMTSNM
+582 
-593 TIFVSAINFTEHP
+593 
-606 SADIVFDMSSIKK
+606 
-619 TGNNGGGSAAS
+619 
-630 SSSASSSS
+630 
-638 HASSA
+638 
-643 SSSSKV
+643 
-649 SSSSSSHASSASSSS
+649 
-664 KASSASSS
+664 
-672 HASSA
+672 
-677 SSSSQNAAK
+677 
-686 TDITK
+686 
-691 DGNYSVN
+691 
-698 YSVYK
+698 
-703 TGTKTD
+703 TD

-768 LSKTMTSNMTIFVS
+768 LSKTMKSNMTISVPQMG
-782 AINFTE
+782 FTE
-788 HPSADI
+788 KPSADIVFDMSSVKKTGNNGASSSSASSASSSSKASSASSSHASSASSSNQNNSKTDITKDGKYSVNYHVYKSGTTTDSAMAKYMTSSATVAVKNSKATITFATKNDAMSMMKEFSVNDVAAKADGNNWVVTVPVSDLSKTMKSNMTISVPQMDFTEKPSADI

-817 ASSSSHASSA
+817 ASST

-833 SSSSSSHAS
+833 SSSSSSSEKGS
-842 SASSSSKVSSSSSSH
+842 SESSTKPT
-857 ASSASSSS
+857 
-865 KVSSSSSSH
+865 
-874 ASSASS
+874 
-880 SSKVSSSSSSHASS
+880 
-894 ASSSSKVS
+894 
-902 SSSSSHASSASSS
+902 
-915 SQSNSKTDITKDGKY
+915 NPTKTININKDGRY
-930 SVNYHV
+930 QISYHV
-936 YKSGTTT
+936 Y
-943 DSTMVKY
+943 
-950 MTSSATVAVNN
+950 
-961 SKATITF
+961 
-968 ATQNDA
+968 Q
-974 MSMMKEFSVN
+974 
-984 GATAKADGDNWVV
+984 
-997 TVPVSALSK
+997 
-1006 TMTANMTIVVSA
+1006 
-1018 INFTEH
+1018 
-1024 PSADIVFDMSSVKKT
+1024 
-1039 GNNGGGSATSSSSA
+1039 
-1053 SSSSHAS
+1053 
-1060 SASSSSKASSASSS
+1060 
-1074 HASSASSSS
+1074 
-1083 QNATKPDITKDGN
+1083 
-1096 YSINYSVYKTGTK
+1096 TGTK
-1109 TPSTMQQYMTSTA
+1109 KTSTMQQYMTSTA
-1122 IVDVKKGKATIN
+1122 IVNVKNGKATIN

-1164 TLPASDLL
+1164 TLPVSDLL
-1172 HTLTSNMTIYVPKL
+1172 HTLQSNMTIYVPKL
-1186 NFTEKP
+1186 NFTERP
-1192 SADIV
+1192 TADIV
-1197 FDVKSAQFTKQ
+1197 FNVKNVQST
-1208 TGDLGSNKQTTPPN
+1208 
-1222 NQATTA
+1222 NQKD
-1228 NNLGSQNR
+1228 NLGKNINPTGYTTSSDNLGAQNR
-1236 LDIPNAT
+1236 LGIPNAT
-1243 LHQLTILQANSN
+1243 LHQLTILQGNSN
-1255 SSSVAAQYFLP
+1255 STSVAAQYFLP

-1342 APLAYDHTYTI
+1342 APLSYDHTYTI

-1365 EATQPTTGLPNMS
+1365 EATQPTTGLPSMS

-1425 PKHSDKKDTVKSDT
+1425 PKHSDKKVTVKSDT
-1439 NVSKDT
+1439 DVSKDT

-1454 RRNILIVAGGV
+1454 RRNILIVAGGI